1 MKEQFLDDI
10 GLEELIGYIKKYVK
24 DDQDVKPYASYSVF
38 PKTGEQNIIY
48 IDTTNNLTYYWDDT
62 SKTYKALDVQTWDNL
77 SGKPSTFPPSTHN
90 HDDRYYTETEIN
102 TKLAGK
108 ANSSHTHKKADITD
122 FPTSMPASDVKAWAK
137 ADTKPSYSKSEVGLG
152 NVDNTADKDKS
163 VKYATSA
170 GAASSVDWSGVKNKP
185 GTYPP
190 STHNHNIESLTNFN
204 ARVYDAAGTR
214 AANTVLA
221 APSDSD
227 GTARFRKLVAA
238 DLPSHTHNYAGS
250 ASAGGAANSSLS
262 LYLNPSTRQTS
273 GDYDM
278 TSSTYACKVTHSVA
292 STIMKTGRPPED
304 SSVLTFGWDTYAGWG
319 AQLAIGSQKGNHLY
333 VRGANSKQKTVD
345 NKTVNYSEW
354 DSNWRTILDSGNY
367 SSYTVTKTG
376 GGASG
381 NWGINAA
388 SASKLTTNAGSST
401 QPIYFSNGVPVSC
414 VYTLGKSVPS
424 NAVFTDTNTW
434 RPVENSLT
442 SASTSNSLSAAQGKI
457 LNELTFQKRNVIDD
471 TVDWDTLKDIGC
483 YKIQMSSWGDADTK
497 HGPNSY
503 SQSLYSFGL
512 LLVFKATDSDGEKR
526 TMQVYFPHQE
536 NAGAFNII
544 MTRMFNNSWW
554 TNWHPIG
561 SGTGWA
567 EILNKPSS
575 YPPSSHTHA
584 ISDITDLKSSLD
596 SKLSLSGG
604 TITGQI
610 KRNAGGN
617 WIADRDYAA
626 VFNTLGGGNGY
637 QPVVG
642 QKTATGSWTV
652 GNLGNNE
659 SLVFNYCTDANYKTG
674 NNTSE
679 PIYLPAQAGTIITS
693 ATIGGQSVNYANSA
707 GKLSTSRTISL
718 TGSVTGSGSFDG
730 SGNLTISTATSHTH
744 NSVADINSGAT
755 TTFAYSK
762 AGMGYGDFTW
772 LAAWN
777 GSELRAVNKSLFATT
792 GHTHSYLPLSG
803 GTMGGTAFITWA
815 DSWNWSNNN
824 KNVTFP
830 VNRGGLQW
838 NGQSDYVKLFTQ
850 ETGQDNL
857 ELVLQFGDD
866 NSNGLSIRNNVG
878 SETARITASGGFT
891 GTFYGNASTATTAAK
906 LGRDG
911 NTGVPMTFNW
921 SGKNGQ
927 PTWLW
932 GGNDGSNMY
941 IYNPSNFSVN
951 YAKSAGTS
959 SSCSG
964 NASTA
969 SKLATARNIALGGL
983 SSGSANFDG
992 SGNVTINDWGYGVT
1006 KYVTRDSASAP
1017 YYRIAYCEVKGSYID
1032 KSVIFTIDSGCNGG
1046 GFGIVKVCLRSNN
1059 TSTAGQTYCEVT
1071 WLVRQGFSA
1080 DQLLTKVNSPAGT
1093 STVQY
1098 ADLYFKATGT
1108 YNGITVKS
1116 LSSTSQRDTVERA
1129 WTFTNP
1135 GSENCRAQPNIRAY
1149 TATYTGYDAGTTQFA
1164 NKLQTARTIF
1174 GHSFDGTGDI
1184 GGKGWFYGHKTDAGG
1199 RFCNSAIE
1207 IRENDL
1213 VDNSQSDFVYAPSI
1227 GFHWSNRVAGFMALH
1242 TDGNFYF
1249 RKQNGN
1255 DRATIDANL
1264 NGNASTASYASS
1276 AGNSTKWNGYELDLA
1291 TNNTTD
1297 TWLLVANNGK
1307 IQHRL
1312 STSFATAGHT
1322 HNYAGS
1328 SSVGGAATSANK
1340 LNTNAGSATQ
1350 PIYFSNGVP
1359 VACSYALKSTVNNG
1373 TTSRLAYYSG
1383 ANTISQISNVGYYS
1397 TKNSKGSIRTVLRVW
1412 GPTYGNDKNT
1422 MMSNATGPLSWGDGG
1437 PQIQF
1442 STGESEAQDGS
1453 LIYTDH
1459 DSAGEGASFHF
1470 VTNQSEWSVHSKRF
1484 QAKSGITIGQS
1495 LPDKNYNLCV
1505 IGNSYMSSHLN
1516 MGKDAQIKFT
1526 SHGISY
1532 ISDGNSDAVSSVGGA
1547 LNNLVISSWNGISF
1561 TTSCSGQTYSGKTA
1575 VGIDCRQGI
1584 LRAARVD
1591 AGSFNGY
1598 TINASVP
1605 SGAKFTDTNTWR
1617 GIQNNLSSDSTTD
1630 SLSAAQGKRLKNL
1643 IDEKTD
1649 IHNLNYGIKF
1659 SSSSMDSNGS
1669 QNTLYPAKYENGA
1682 YSKTTGVSTYANR
1695 NDTIHIGTPANMFGD
1710 IYLAGGITSLGV
1722 YNVTTTTNLPVSVTS
1737 QGYIRRYKSGSS
1749 LMIKNHIYKIGYDE
1763 AKELLNTNV
1772 YSFRYNDDG
1781 QPANGKEHAAVN
1793 RYGFVLEDMEKTF
1806 PMAVEYDEDGLP
1818 AAWCVQIIVPTIL
1831 EIVKHQQAEISSLKA
1846 ENEEL
1851 KEKISEIDNLKKS
1864 LDELRVLITNK

>member
-122 FPTSMPASDVKAWAK
+122 FPTSMPASDVKPWAK
-137 ADTKPSYSKSEVGLG
+137 ADTKPSYSKSEIGLG

-190 STHNHNIESLTNFN
+190 SAHNHNIESLTNFD

-278 TSSTYACKVTHSVA
+278 TSSTYACKVMHSVA

-345 NKTVNYSEW
+345 NKTINYSEW
-354 DSNWRTILDSGNY
+354 DSDWRTILDSGNY

-457 LNELTFQKRNVIDD
+457 LNELTFQKRSSIDN

-483 YKIQMSSWGDADTK
+483 YKIQMSSWGDANTK
-497 HGPNSY
+497 HSPNNY

-584 ISDITDLKSSLD
+584 ISDITDLRSSLD

-659 SLVFNYCTDANYKTG
+659 SLVFNYCTDANYKAN
-674 NNTSE
+674 NNTSNVV
-679 PIYLPAQAGTIITS
+679 YLPAQAGTIITS

-777 GSELRAVNKSLFATT
+777 GSELRAVNKSLFATA

-803 GTMGGTAFITWA
+803 GTMEGTAFIGWA
-815 DSWNWSNNN
+815 DSGNWNNNN

-838 NGQSDYVKLFTQ
+838 YGQSDYVKFFAQ
-850 ETGQDNL
+850 ETAYDNL

-866 NSNGLSIRNNVG
+866 NSNGLSIRNYAGN
-878 SETARITASGGFT
+878 ETARITASGGFT
-891 GTFYGNASTATTAAK
+891 GTFYGNASTATTATNAYYLNIVANNEIRFNKPSDALSSNALHIGYKWADGTSLKMINEYRFCGGDGQYTQVTASQFNGSLNGNANTSTTAAK
-906 LGRDG
+906 LGRGG

-921 SGKNGQ
+921 SGQSGQ

-932 GGNDGSNMY
+932 GSNDGSNIY
-941 IYNPSNFSVN
+941 VYNPSNFSVN
-951 YAKSAGTS
+951 YAKSAGTA

-1059 TSTAGQTYCEVT
+1059 TSTAGQTYCDVT

-1135 GSENCRAQPNIRAY
+1135 GSESCRAQPNIRAY
-1149 TATYTGYDAGTTQFA
+1149 TATYTGCDAG
-1164 NKLQTARTIF
+1164 
-1174 GHSFDGTGDI
+1174 
-1184 GGKGWFYGHKTDAGG
+1184 
-1199 RFCNSAIE
+1199 
-1207 IRENDL
+1207 
-1213 VDNSQSDFVYAPSI
+1213 
-1227 GFHWSNRVAGFMALH
+1227 
-1242 TDGNFYF
+1242 
-1249 RKQNGN
+1249 
-1255 DRATIDANL
+1255 
-1264 NGNASTASYASS
+1264 TASYANS
-1276 AGNSTKWNGYELDLA
+1276 AGNATQWNGRTLDIGTEA
-1291 TNNTTD
+1291 GSD
-1297 TWLLVANNGK
+1297 AGWLLIDNGG
-1307 IQHRL
+1307 IVRHR
-1312 STSFATAGHT
+1312 SASYFATAGHG
-1322 HNYAGS
+1322 HNYLPLS
-1328 SSVGGAATSANK
+1328 GGTMTGNI
-1340 LNTNAGSATQ
+1340 NYT
-1350 PIYFSNGVP
+1350 
-1359 VACSYALKSTVNNG
+1359 
-1373 TTSRLAYYSG
+1373 
-1383 ANTISQISNVGYYS
+1383 
-1397 TKNSKGSIRTVLRVW
+1397 
-1412 GPTYGNDKNT
+1412 TYGNSYIGNGQQDY
-1422 MMSNATGPLSWGDGG
+1422 AGG
-1437 PQIQF
+1437 P
-1442 STGESEAQDGS
+1442 GE
-1453 LIYTDH
+1453 
-1459 DSAGEGASFHF
+1459 
-1470 VTNQSEWSVHSKRF
+1470 K
-1484 QAKSGITIGQS
+1484 
-1495 LPDKNYNLCV
+1495 
-1505 IGNSYMSSHLN
+1505 
-1516 MGKDAQIKFT
+1516 
-1526 SHGISY
+1526 
-1532 ISDGNSDAVSSVGGA
+1532 
-1547 LNNLVISSWNGISF
+1547 LNNLVIGSWWGISF

-1575 VGIDCRQGI
+1575 VGIDCREGI
-1584 LRAARVD
+1584 VKAARVN

-1617 GIQNNLSSDSTTD
+1617 GIQNNLSSDSTSD

-1649 IHNLNYGIKF
+1649 IHNLNYGIRF

-1682 YSKTTGVSTYANR
+1682 YSKSTGVSTYANR
-1695 NDTIHIGTPANMFGD
+1695 NNTIHIGTSANMFGD

-1722 YNVTTTTNLPVSVTS
+1722 YNVTTTTNIPVSVTS
-1737 QGYIRRYKSGSS
+1737 QGYLRRYKSGSS

-1806 PMAVEYDEDGLP
+1806 PMAVEYDEYGLP
-1818 AAWCVQIIVPTIL
+1818 AAWCVQIVVPTIL

>member
-108 ANSSHTHKKADITD
+108 ANSLHTHKKADITD

-190 STHNHNIESLTNFN
+190 SAHNHNIESLTNFN

-221 APSDSD
+221 APSDSN

-319 AQLAIGSQKGNHLY
+319 AQLAIGSEKGNHLY

-354 DSNWRTILDSGNY
+354 DSDWRTILDSGNY
-367 SSYTVTKTG
+367 TSYAATKSHTHDDRYYTESEINSKLSGKSDTNHTHDLSTMINTLSTASATPTDNDYYIAQYAG
-376 GGASG
+376 GG
-381 NWGINAA
+381 N
-388 SASKLTTNAGSST
+388 TTTSYYRRSHYALWT
-401 QPIYFSNGVPVSC
+401 YIK
-414 VYTLGKSVPS
+414 GKSDSVYQPKG
-424 NAVFTDTNTW
+424 NY
-434 RPVENSLT
+434 
-442 SASTSNSLSAAQGKI
+442 AA
-457 LNELTFQKRNVIDD
+457 
-471 TVDWDTLKDIGC
+471 
-483 YKIQMSSWGDADTK
+483 
-497 HGPNSY
+497 
-503 SQSLYSFGL
+503 
-512 LLVFKATDSDGEKR
+512 
-526 TMQVYFPHQE
+526 
-536 NAGAFNII
+536 
-544 MTRMFNNSWW
+544 
-554 TNWHPIG
+554 
-561 SGTGWA
+561 
-567 EILNKPSS
+567 
-575 YPPSSHTHA
+575 SSHTHT
-584 ISDITDLKSSLD
+584 ISNVTNLQSSLD

-718 TGSVTGSGSFDG
+718 TGSVTGSGNFDG

-744 NSVADINSGAT
+744 NSVTDINSGAT

-777 GSELRAVNKSLFATT
+777 GNELRAVNKSLFATA

-815 DSWNWSNNN
+815 DSGNWSNSN

-838 NGQSDYVKLFTQ
+838 NGQSDYVKLFSQ
-850 ETGQDNL
+850 ETGHDNL

-891 GTFYGNASTATTAAK
+891 GTFYGNLSGKASTAGTADVANSVAWSNVSGKPGTFTPSSHTHANIVSRGRKNPCASGTTGNNADAEVNVTGLSLTEAYNANTPTSFGNIINVIGANSGGAGQLF
-906 LGRDG
+906 LGWSGADSVTEHLYYRSHRDM
-911 NTGVPMTFNW
+911 NTG
-921 SGKNGQ
+921 G
-927 PTWLW
+927 W
-932 GGNDGSNMY
+932 GPWRTVAFTTDN
-941 IYNPSNFSVN
+941 V
-951 YAKSAGTS
+951 A
-959 SSCSG
+959 
-964 NASTA
+964 
-969 SKLATARNIALGGL
+969 
-983 SSGSANFDG
+983 SAN
-992 SGNVTINDWGYGVT
+992 T
-1006 KYVTRDSASAP
+1006 
-1017 YYRIAYCEVKGSYID
+1017 
-1032 KSVIFTIDSGCNGG
+1032 
-1046 GFGIVKVCLRSNN
+1046 L
-1059 TSTAGQTYCEVT
+1059 TS
-1071 WLVRQGFSA
+1071 
-1080 DQLLTKVNSPAGT
+1080 
-1093 STVQY
+1093 
-1098 ADLYFKATGT
+1098 
-1108 YNGITVKS
+1108 
-1116 LSSTSQRDTVERA
+1116 
-1129 WTFTNP
+1129 
-1135 GSENCRAQPNIRAY
+1135 
-1149 TATYTGYDAGTTQFA
+1149 
-1164 NKLQTARTIF
+1164 
-1174 GHSFDGTGDI
+1174 
-1184 GGKGWFYGHKTDAGG
+1184 
-1199 RFCNSAIE
+1199 
-1207 IRENDL
+1207 
-1213 VDNSQSDFVYAPSI
+1213 
-1227 GFHWSNRVAGFMALH
+1227 
-1242 TDGNFYF
+1242 
-1249 RKQNGN
+1249 
-1255 DRATIDANL
+1255 
-1264 NGNASTASYASS
+1264 
-1276 AGNSTKWNGYELDLA
+1276 
-1291 TNNTTD
+1291 
-1297 TWLLVANNGK
+1297 
-1307 IQHRL
+1307 
-1312 STSFATAGHT
+1312 
-1322 HNYAGS
+1322 
-1328 SSVGGAATSANK
+1328 
-1340 LNTNAGSATQ
+1340 NAGSATQ
-1350 PIYFSNGVP
+1350 PIYFSGGKP
-1359 VACSYALKSTVNNG
+1359 VACSYSL
-1373 TTSRLAYYSG
+1373 
-1383 ANTISQISNVGYYS
+1383 
-1397 TKNSKGSIRTVLRVW
+1397 SK
-1412 GPTYGNDKNT
+1412 
-1422 MMSNATGPLSWGDGG
+1422 
-1437 PQIQF
+1437 
-1442 STGESEAQDGS
+1442 
-1453 LIYTDH
+1453 
-1459 DSAGEGASFHF
+1459 
-1470 VTNQSEWSVHSKRF
+1470 
-1484 QAKSGITIGQS
+1484 
-1495 LPDKNYNLCV
+1495 
-1505 IGNSYMSSHLN
+1505 
-1516 MGKDAQIKFT
+1516 
-1526 SHGISY
+1526 
-1532 ISDGNSDAVSSVGGA
+1532 
-1547 LNNLVISSWNGISF
+1547 
-1561 TTSCSGQTYSGKTA
+1561 
-1575 VGIDCRQGI
+1575 
-1584 LRAARVD
+1584 
-1591 AGSFNGY
+1591 
-1598 TINASVP
+1598 SVP
-1605 SGAKFTDTNTWR
+1605 SNAVFTDTNTWR
-1617 GIQNNLSSDSTTD
+1617 GIQDNLSSNSTTD

-1682 YSKTTGVSTYANR
+1682 YSKTTGVSTYAKCNS
-1695 NDTIHIGTPANMFGD
+1695 TVHIGTSANMFGD

-1722 YNVTTTTNLPVSVTS
+1722 YHLTTTTNLPVSVTS
-1737 QGYIRRYKSGSS
+1737 QGYVRRYKSGSS

-1781 QPANGKEHAAVN
+1781 QPANGKEHAAID

-1806 PMAVEYDEDGLP
+1806 PMAVEYDENGLP

-1831 EIVKHQQAEISSLKA
+1831 EIVKHQQSEISSLKA

>member
-190 STHNHNIESLTNFN
+190 SAHNHNIESLTNFN

-273 GDYDM
+273 GDYDL
-278 TSSTYACKVTHSVA
+278 TSPTYAYKVTHSIA
-292 STIMKTGRPPED
+292 SSIMKTGKPPEE
-304 SSVLTFGWDTYAGWG
+304 SHILTFGWDSFTGWG
-319 AQLAIGSQKGNHLY
+319 AQLAIGSEKGNHLY
-333 VRGANSKQKTVD
+333 VRGANSKQKTVN

-354 DSNWRTILDSGNY
+354 DSDWRTILDSGNY
-367 SSYTVTKTG
+367 SNYTVTKTG

-414 VYTLGKSVPS
+414 AYTLGKSVPS

-434 RPVENSLT
+434 RGCQNNLT
-442 SASTSNSLSAAQGKI
+442 STATDQSLSAAQGKW
-457 LNELTFQKRNVIDD
+457 LNENKLNAINANGYWGMATPSGNSG
-471 TVDWDTLKDIGC
+471 DWI
-483 YKIQMSSWGDADTK
+483 
-497 HGPNSY
+497 
-503 SQSLYSFGL
+503 
-512 LLVFKATDSDGEKR
+512 R
-526 TMQVYFPHQE
+526 TTS
-536 NAGAFNII
+536 AGII
-544 MTRMFNNSWW
+544 PYQPGGMN
-554 TNWHPIG
+554 
-561 SGTGWA
+561 
-567 EILNKPSS
+567 
-575 YPPSSHTHA
+575 SSH
-584 ISDITDLKSSLD
+584 
-596 SKLSLSGG
+596 
-604 TITGQI
+604 
-610 KRNAGGN
+610 
-617 WIADRDYAA
+617 
-626 VFNTLGGGNGY
+626 
-637 QPVVG
+637 
-642 QKTATGSWTV
+642 
-652 GNLGNNE
+652 
-659 SLVFNYCTDANYKTG
+659 C
-674 NNTSE
+674 
-679 PIYLPAQAGTIITS
+679 
-693 ATIGGQSVNYANSA
+693 
-707 GKLSTSRTISL
+707 
-718 TGSVTGSGSFDG
+718 
-730 SGNLTISTATSHTH
+730 
-744 NSVADINSGAT
+744 
-755 TTFAYSK
+755 
-762 AGMGYGDFTW
+762 
-772 LAAWN
+772 
-777 GSELRAVNKSLFATT
+777 
-792 GHTHSYLPLSG
+792 
-803 GTMGGTAFITWA
+803 
-815 DSWNWSNNN
+815 
-824 KNVTFP
+824 
-830 VNRGGLQW
+830 GL
-838 NGQSDYVKLFTQ
+838 
-850 ETGQDNL
+850 
-857 ELVLQFGDD
+857 
-866 NSNGLSIRNNVG
+866 
-878 SETARITASGGFT
+878 
-891 GTFYGNASTATTAAK
+891 
-906 LGRDG
+906 
-911 NTGVPMTFNW
+911 
-921 SGKNGQ
+921 
-927 PTWLW
+927 
-932 GGNDGSNMY
+932 
-941 IYNPSNFSVN
+941 
-951 YAKSAGTS
+951 GTS
-959 SSCSG
+959 SWYFNYAYITTVYGNLSG

-992 SGNVTINDWGYGVT
+992 SGNVTINNWGYGVT

-1017 YYRIAYCEVKGSYID
+1017 YYRIAYCEVKGSWID
-1032 KSVIFTIDSGCNGG
+1032 KSIIFTIDSGYNGG
-1046 GFGIVKVCLRSNN
+1046 GFGIVKACLRSDN
-1059 TSTAGQTYCEVT
+1059 TTTANQTYCEVI

-1080 DQLLTKVNSPAGT
+1080 DQLLIKVNSPAGT

-1135 GSENCRAQPNIRAY
+1135 GSESCRAQPNIRTY
-1149 TATYTGYDAGTTQFA
+1149 TATYTGCDAG
-1164 NKLQTARTIF
+1164 
-1174 GHSFDGTGDI
+1174 
-1184 GGKGWFYGHKTDAGG
+1184 
-1199 RFCNSAIE
+1199 
-1207 IRENDL
+1207 
-1213 VDNSQSDFVYAPSI
+1213 
-1227 GFHWSNRVAGFMALH
+1227 
-1242 TDGNFYF
+1242 
-1249 RKQNGN
+1249 
-1255 DRATIDANL
+1255 
-1264 NGNASTASYASS
+1264 TASYANS
-1276 AGNSTKWNGYELDLA
+1276 AGNATQWNGRTLDIGTEA
-1291 TNNTTD
+1291 GSD
-1297 TWLLVANNGK
+1297 AGWLLIDNGG
-1307 IQHRL
+1307 IVRHR
-1312 STSFATAGHT
+1312 SASYFATAGHT
-1322 HNYAGS
+1322 HNY
-1328 SSVGGAATSANK
+1328 
-1340 LNTNAGSATQ
+1340 L
-1350 PIYFSNGVP
+1350 
-1359 VACSYALKSTVNNG
+1359 
-1373 TTSRLAYYSG
+1373 
-1383 ANTISQISNVGYYS
+1383 
-1397 TKNSKGSIRTVLRVW
+1397 
-1412 GPTYGNDKNT
+1412 
-1422 MMSNATGPLSWGDGG
+1422 PLSGG
-1437 PQIQF
+1437 TM
-1442 STGESEAQDGS
+1442 TGN
-1453 LIYTDH
+1453 INYT
-1459 DSAGEGASFHF
+1459 
-1470 VTNQSEWSVHSKRF
+1470 T
-1484 QAKSGITIGQS
+1484 
-1495 LPDKNYNLCV
+1495 C
-1505 IGNSYMSSHLN
+1505 GNSYIGN
-1516 MGKDAQIKFT
+1516 GQQDNAEGPGGK
-1526 SHGISY
+1526 
-1532 ISDGNSDAVSSVGGA
+1532 
-1547 LNNLVISSWNGISF
+1547 LNNLVIGSWWGVSF
-1561 TTSCSGQTYSGKTA
+1561 TTPCSGQTYSGKTA
-1575 VGIDCRQGI
+1575 VGIDCREGI
-1584 LRAARVD
+1584 VKAARVN

-1617 GIQNNLSSDSTTD
+1617 GIQNNLSSDSTSD

-1695 NDTIHIGTPANMFGD
+1695 NNTIHIGTPANMFGD
-1710 IYLAGGITSLGV
+1710 ICLAGGITSLGV

-1772 YSFRYNDDG
+1772 YSFWYNDDG

>member
-137 ADTKPSYSKSEVGLG
+137 ADTKPVYTKSEVGLG

-185 GTYPP
+185 STYPP
-190 STHNHNIESLTNFN
+190 SAHNHNIESLTNFN

-354 DSNWRTILDSGNY
+354 DSDWRTILDSGNY

-414 VYTLGKSVPS
+414 AYTLGKSVPS

-434 RPVENSLT
+434 RGCQNNLT
-442 SASTSNSLSAAQGKI
+442 STATDQSLSAAQGKW
-457 LNELTFQKRNVIDD
+457 LNENKLNAINTNGYWGMA
-471 TVDWDTLKDIGC
+471 TPSGNSGDWI
-483 YKIQMSSWGDADTK
+483 
-497 HGPNSY
+497 
-503 SQSLYSFGL
+503 
-512 LLVFKATDSDGEKR
+512 R
-526 TMQVYFPHQE
+526 TTS
-536 NAGAFNII
+536 AGII
-544 MTRMFNNSWW
+544 PYQPGGIN
-554 TNWHPIG
+554 
-561 SGTGWA
+561 
-567 EILNKPSS
+567 
-575 YPPSSHTHA
+575 SSH
-584 ISDITDLKSSLD
+584 
-596 SKLSLSGG
+596 
-604 TITGQI
+604 
-610 KRNAGGN
+610 
-617 WIADRDYAA
+617 
-626 VFNTLGGGNGY
+626 
-637 QPVVG
+637 
-642 QKTATGSWTV
+642 
-652 GNLGNNE
+652 
-659 SLVFNYCTDANYKTG
+659 C
-674 NNTSE
+674 
-679 PIYLPAQAGTIITS
+679 
-693 ATIGGQSVNYANSA
+693 
-707 GKLSTSRTISL
+707 
-718 TGSVTGSGSFDG
+718 
-730 SGNLTISTATSHTH
+730 
-744 NSVADINSGAT
+744 
-755 TTFAYSK
+755 
-762 AGMGYGDFTW
+762 
-772 LAAWN
+772 
-777 GSELRAVNKSLFATT
+777 
-792 GHTHSYLPLSG
+792 
-803 GTMGGTAFITWA
+803 
-815 DSWNWSNNN
+815 
-824 KNVTFP
+824 
-830 VNRGGLQW
+830 GL
-838 NGQSDYVKLFTQ
+838 
-850 ETGQDNL
+850 
-857 ELVLQFGDD
+857 
-866 NSNGLSIRNNVG
+866 
-878 SETARITASGGFT
+878 
-891 GTFYGNASTATTAAK
+891 
-906 LGRDG
+906 
-911 NTGVPMTFNW
+911 
-921 SGKNGQ
+921 
-927 PTWLW
+927 
-932 GGNDGSNMY
+932 
-941 IYNPSNFSVN
+941 
-951 YAKSAGTS
+951 GTS
-959 SSCSG
+959 SWYFNYAYITTVYGNLSG

-1046 GFGIVKVCLRSNN
+1046 GFGIVKVCLRANN
-1059 TSTAGQTYCEVT
+1059 TTTAGQTYCEVS

-1080 DQLLTKVNSPAGT
+1080 DQLLVKVNSPAGT

-1135 GSENCRAQPNIRAY
+1135 GSESCRAQPNIRAY
-1149 TATYTGYDAGTTQFA
+1149 TATYTGCDAG
-1164 NKLQTARTIF
+1164 
-1174 GHSFDGTGDI
+1174 
-1184 GGKGWFYGHKTDAGG
+1184 
-1199 RFCNSAIE
+1199 
-1207 IRENDL
+1207 
-1213 VDNSQSDFVYAPSI
+1213 
-1227 GFHWSNRVAGFMALH
+1227 
-1242 TDGNFYF
+1242 
-1249 RKQNGN
+1249 
-1255 DRATIDANL
+1255 
-1264 NGNASTASYASS
+1264 TASYANS
-1276 AGNSTKWNGYELDLA
+1276 AGNATQWNGRTLDIGTEA
-1291 TNNTTD
+1291 GSD
-1297 TWLLVANNGK
+1297 AGWLLIDNGG
-1307 IQHRL
+1307 IVRHR
-1312 STSFATAGHT
+1312 SASYFATAGHT
-1322 HNYAGS
+1322 HNY
-1328 SSVGGAATSANK
+1328 
-1340 LNTNAGSATQ
+1340 L
-1350 PIYFSNGVP
+1350 
-1359 VACSYALKSTVNNG
+1359 
-1373 TTSRLAYYSG
+1373 
-1383 ANTISQISNVGYYS
+1383 
-1397 TKNSKGSIRTVLRVW
+1397 
-1412 GPTYGNDKNT
+1412 
-1422 MMSNATGPLSWGDGG
+1422 PLSGG
-1437 PQIQF
+1437 TM
-1442 STGESEAQDGS
+1442 TGN
-1453 LIYTDH
+1453 INYT
-1459 DSAGEGASFHF
+1459 
-1470 VTNQSEWSVHSKRF
+1470 T
-1484 QAKSGITIGQS
+1484 
-1495 LPDKNYNLCV
+1495 C
-1505 IGNSYMSSHLN
+1505 GNSYIGN
-1516 MGKDAQIKFT
+1516 GQQDNAEGPGGK
-1526 SHGISY
+1526 
-1532 ISDGNSDAVSSVGGA
+1532 
-1547 LNNLVISSWNGISF
+1547 LNNLVIGSWWGVSF
-1561 TTSCSGQTYSGKTA
+1561 TTPCSGQTYSGKTA
-1575 VGIDCRQGI
+1575 VGIDCREGI
-1584 LRAARVD
+1584 IKAARVN

-1682 YSKTTGVSTYANR
+1682 YSKTTGVSTYAKCNS
-1695 NDTIHIGTPANMFGD
+1695 TVHIGTAANMFGD
-1710 IYLAGGITSLGV
+1710 IYLAGGITALGV
-1722 YNVTTTTNLPVSVTS
+1722 YHLTTTTNLPVSVTS
-1737 QGYIRRYKSGSS
+1737 QGYVRRYKSGSS

-1806 PMAVEYDEDGLP
+1806 PMAVEYDENGLP

>member
-10 GLEELIGYIKKYVK
+10 GLEELIGYIKQYVK

-90 HDDRYYTETEIN
+90 HDDLYYTETEIN

-108 ANSSHTHKKADITD
+108 ANSSHTHKKTDITD

-137 ADTKPSYSKSEVGLG
+137 ADTKPVYTKSEVGLG

-190 STHNHNIESLTNFN
+190 SAHNHNIESLTNFD

-221 APSDSD
+221 APSGSD
-227 GTARFRKLVAA
+227 GTARFRQLVAA

-250 ASAGGAANSSLS
+250 ASAGGAADSSLS
-262 LYLNPSTRQTS
+262 LFVNPSTRQTS
-273 GDYDM
+273 GDYDL
-278 TSSTYACKVTHSVA
+278 TSPTYAYKVTHSIA
-292 STIMKTGRPPED
+292 SSIMKTGKPPED
-304 SSVLTFGWDTYAGWG
+304 SHVLTFGWDSFTGWG
-319 AQLAIGSQKGNHLY
+319 AQLAIGSEKGNHLY

-354 DSNWRTILDSGNY
+354 DSDWRTILDSGNY
-367 SSYTVTKTG
+367 TSYAATK
-376 GGASG
+376 
-381 NWGINAA
+381 
-388 SASKLTTNAGSST
+388 
-401 QPIYFSNGVPVSC
+401 
-414 VYTLGKSVPS
+414 
-424 NAVFTDTNTW
+424 
-434 RPVENSLT
+434 
-442 SASTSNSLSAAQGKI
+442 
-457 LNELTFQKRNVIDD
+457 
-471 TVDWDTLKDIGC
+471 
-483 YKIQMSSWGDADTK
+483 
-497 HGPNSY
+497 
-503 SQSLYSFGL
+503 
-512 LLVFKATDSDGEKR
+512 
-526 TMQVYFPHQE
+526 
-536 NAGAFNII
+536 
-544 MTRMFNNSWW
+544 
-554 TNWHPIG
+554 
-561 SGTGWA
+561 
-567 EILNKPSS
+567 
-575 YPPSSHTHA
+575 SHTHDDRYYTESEIDTKLKGKSDTNHGHNLNTMINGLDLGTA
-584 ISDITDLKSSLD
+584 TPTDADYYIAQWVNGGTTHTTFVRRSHSALWNYIKSKSDSVYQPKGSYAAASHTHSISDITNLKSSLD

-617 WIADRDYAA
+617 WVADRDHAA

-744 NSVADINSGAT
+744 NSVTDINSGAT

-777 GSELRAVNKSLFATT
+777 GNELRAVNKSLFATA

-803 GTMGGTAFITWA
+803 GTMGGTAFIEWA
-815 DSWNWSNNN
+815 DSGNWNNSN

-838 NGQSDYVKLFTQ
+838 NGQSDYVKLFAQ
-850 ETGQDNL
+850 ETASDNL

-866 NSNGLSIRNNVG
+866 DSNGLSIRNAVG
-878 SETARITASGGFT
+878 EQTARITASGGFT
-891 GTFYGNASTATTAAK
+891 GTFYGNANTSTTAAK
-906 LGRDG
+906 LGRGG

-921 SGKNGQ
+921 SGQNGQ
-927 PTWLW
+927 PSWLW

-941 IYNPSNFSVN
+941 VYNPSNFSVN
-951 YAKSAGTS
+951 YAKSAATS

-1032 KSVIFTIDSGCNGG
+1032 KSIIFTIDSGCNDG

-1059 TSTAGQTYCEVT
+1059 TTTAGQTYCEVS
-1071 WLVRQGFSA
+1071 WLIRQGFSA
-1080 DQLLTKVNSPAGT
+1080 DQLLVKVNSPAGT

-1098 ADLYFKATGT
+1098 ADFYFKATGT

-1135 GSENCRAQPNIRAY
+1135 GSESCRAQPNIRTY
-1149 TATYTGYDAGTTQFA
+1149 TATYTGCDAG
-1164 NKLQTARTIF
+1164 
-1174 GHSFDGTGDI
+1174 
-1184 GGKGWFYGHKTDAGG
+1184 
-1199 RFCNSAIE
+1199 
-1207 IRENDL
+1207 
-1213 VDNSQSDFVYAPSI
+1213 
-1227 GFHWSNRVAGFMALH
+1227 
-1242 TDGNFYF
+1242 
-1249 RKQNGN
+1249 
-1255 DRATIDANL
+1255 
-1264 NGNASTASYASS
+1264 TASYASS
-1276 AGNSTKWNGYELDLA
+1276 AGS
-1291 TNNTTD
+1291 
-1297 TWLLVANNGK
+1297 VAWGNVSGRPSSMPASDVYAWAKASSKPSYSWGEITGK
-1307 IQHRL
+1307 P
-1312 STSFATAGHT
+1312 SSFTPSSHT
-1322 HNYAGS
+1322 HNY
-1328 SSVGGAATSANK
+1328 
-1340 LNTNAGSATQ
+1340 L
-1350 PIYFSNGVP
+1350 
-1359 VACSYALKSTVNNG
+1359 
-1373 TTSRLAYYSG
+1373 
-1383 ANTISQISNVGYYS
+1383 
-1397 TKNSKGSIRTVLRVW
+1397 
-1412 GPTYGNDKNT
+1412 
-1422 MMSNATGPLSWGDGG
+1422 PLSGG
-1437 PQIQF
+1437 TM
-1442 STGESEAQDGS
+1442 TGN
-1453 LIYTDH
+1453 INYT
-1459 DSAGEGASFHF
+1459 A
-1470 VTNQSEWSVHSKRF
+1470 R
-1484 QAKSGITIGQS
+1484 
-1495 LPDKNYNLCV
+1495 
-1505 IGNSYMSSHLN
+1505 GNSYIGSGEQDN
-1516 MGKDAQIKFT
+1516 AEGPGGK
-1526 SHGISY
+1526 
-1532 ISDGNSDAVSSVGGA
+1532 
-1547 LNNLVISSWNGISF
+1547 LNNLVISSWWGVSF
-1561 TTSCSGQTYSGKTA
+1561 TTSCAGQTYSNKTA
-1575 VGIDCRQGI
+1575 IGIDCRNGI
-1584 LRAARVD
+1584 LKAARVD
-1591 AGSFNGY
+1591 ASSFNGY

-1630 SLSAAQGKRLKNL
+1630 SLSAAQGKRLKGLVDGKAPMNA
-1643 IDEKTD
+1643 
-1649 IHNLNYGIKF
+1649 IHNLNYGIAIPT
-1659 SSSSMDSNGS
+1659 SDMNSNGA
-1669 QNTLYPAKYENGA
+1669 QNTIYPAKYENGA
-1682 YSKTTGVSTYANR
+1682 YSKTTGVNTYANR
-1695 NDTIHIGTPANMFGD
+1695 NNTVSIGTSANMFGD

-1722 YNVTTTTNLPVSVTS
+1722 YNLTTTTNLPVSVTS
-1737 QGYIRRYKSGSS
+1737 QGYLRRYKSGSS

-1781 QPANGKEHAAVN
+1781 QPANGKEHAAID

-1831 EIVKHQQAEISSLKA
+1831 EIVKHQQTEISTLKA

-1851 KEKISEIDNLKKS
+1851 KEKISEIDNLKKN
-1864 LDELRVLITNK
+1864 LD

>member
-1 MKEQFLDDI
+1 MKKQFLDDI
-10 GLEELIGYIKKYVK
+10 GLEELIGYIKQYVK

-102 TKLAGK
+102 SKLAGK
-108 ANSSHTHKKADITD
+108 ANSSHTHKKTDITD

-137 ADTKPSYSKSEVGLG
+137 ADTKPTYTKSEVGLG

-170 GAASSVDWSGVKNKP
+170 GAASSVDWSGVQNKP

-190 STHNHNIESLTNFN
+190 SVHNHNIENLTNFN
-204 ARVYDAAGTR
+204 SRVYDAAGTR

-221 APSDSD
+221 APSGSN
-227 GTARFRKLVAA
+227 GRASFRKLVAA

-250 ASAGGAANSSLS
+250 ASAGGAADSSLS
-262 LYLNPSTRQTS
+262 LFINPSTRQTS
-273 GDYDM
+273 GDYDL
-278 TSSTYACKVTHSVA
+278 TSPTYAYKVTHSIA
-292 STIMKTGRPPED
+292 SSIMKTGKPPED
-304 SSVLTFGWDTYAGWG
+304 SHILTFGWDSFAGWG
-319 AQLAIGSQKGNHLY
+319 AQLAIGSEKGNHLY
-333 VRGANSKQKTVD
+333 IRGANSKQKTVD
-345 NKTVNYSEW
+345 SKTVNYSEW
-354 DSNWRTILDSGNY
+354 DSDWRTILDSGNY

-414 VYTLGKSVPS
+414 AYTLGKSVPS

-442 SASTSNSLSAAQGKI
+442 SVSTSNSLSAAQGKI
-457 LNELTFQKRNVIDD
+457 LNDITFQKRNVIDD

-483 YKIQMSSWGDADTK
+483 YKIQMSSWGDINTK

-575 YPPSSHTHA
+575 YPPASHTHS
-584 ISDITDLKSSLD
+584 ISDITNLKSSLD

-617 WIADRDYAA
+617 WVADRDHAA

-744 NSVADINSGAT
+744 NSVTDINSGAT

-777 GSELRAVNKSLFATT
+777 GNELRAVNKSLFATA

-803 GTMGGTAFITWA
+803 GTMGGTAFIEWA
-815 DSWNWSNNN
+815 DSGNWNNSN

-838 NGQSDYVKLFTQ
+838 NGQSDYVKLFAQ
-850 ETGQDNL
+850 ETASDNL

-866 NSNGLSIRNNVG
+866 DSNGLSIRNAVG
-878 SETARITASGGFT
+878 EQTARITASGGFT
-891 GTFYGNASTATTAAK
+891 GTFYGNANTSTTAAK
-906 LGRDG
+906 LGRGG

-921 SGKNGQ
+921 SGQNGQ
-927 PTWLW
+927 PSWLW

-941 IYNPSNFSVN
+941 VYNPSNFSVN
-951 YAKSAGTS
+951 YAKSAATS

-1032 KSVIFTIDSGCNGG
+1032 KSIIFTIDSGCNDG

-1059 TSTAGQTYCEVT
+1059 TTTAGQTYCEVS
-1071 WLVRQGFSA
+1071 WLIRQGFSA
-1080 DQLLTKVNSPAGT
+1080 DQLLVKVNSPAGT

-1135 GSENCRAQPNIRAY
+1135 GSESCRAQPNIRTY
-1149 TATYTGYDAGTTQFA
+1149 TATYTGCDAG
-1164 NKLQTARTIF
+1164 
-1174 GHSFDGTGDI
+1174 
-1184 GGKGWFYGHKTDAGG
+1184 
-1199 RFCNSAIE
+1199 
-1207 IRENDL
+1207 
-1213 VDNSQSDFVYAPSI
+1213 
-1227 GFHWSNRVAGFMALH
+1227 
-1242 TDGNFYF
+1242 
-1249 RKQNGN
+1249 
-1255 DRATIDANL
+1255 
-1264 NGNASTASYASS
+1264 TASYASS
-1276 AGNSTKWNGYELDLA
+1276 AGS
-1291 TNNTTD
+1291 
-1297 TWLLVANNGK
+1297 VAWGNVSGRPSSMPASDVYAWAKASSKPSYSWGEITGK
-1307 IQHRL
+1307 P
-1312 STSFATAGHT
+1312 SSFTPSSHT
-1322 HNYAGS
+1322 HNY
-1328 SSVGGAATSANK
+1328 
-1340 LNTNAGSATQ
+1340 L
-1350 PIYFSNGVP
+1350 
-1359 VACSYALKSTVNNG
+1359 
-1373 TTSRLAYYSG
+1373 
-1383 ANTISQISNVGYYS
+1383 
-1397 TKNSKGSIRTVLRVW
+1397 
-1412 GPTYGNDKNT
+1412 
-1422 MMSNATGPLSWGDGG
+1422 PLSGG
-1437 PQIQF
+1437 TM
-1442 STGESEAQDGS
+1442 TGN
-1453 LIYTDH
+1453 INYT
-1459 DSAGEGASFHF
+1459 A
-1470 VTNQSEWSVHSKRF
+1470 R
-1484 QAKSGITIGQS
+1484 
-1495 LPDKNYNLCV
+1495 
-1505 IGNSYMSSHLN
+1505 GNSYIGSGEQDN
-1516 MGKDAQIKFT
+1516 AEGPGGK
-1526 SHGISY
+1526 
-1532 ISDGNSDAVSSVGGA
+1532 
-1547 LNNLVISSWNGISF
+1547 LNNLVISSWWGVSF
-1561 TTSCSGQTYSGKTA
+1561 TTSCAGQTYSNKTA
-1575 VGIDCRQGI
+1575 IGIDCRNGI
-1584 LRAARVD
+1584 LKAARVD
-1591 AGSFNGY
+1591 ASSFNGY

-1630 SLSAAQGKRLKNL
+1630 SLSAAQGKRLKGLVDGKAPMNA
-1643 IDEKTD
+1643 
-1649 IHNLNYGIKF
+1649 IHNLNYGIAIPT
-1659 SSSSMDSNGS
+1659 SDMNSNGA
-1669 QNTLYPAKYENGA
+1669 QNTIYPAKYENGA
-1682 YSKTTGVSTYANR
+1682 YSKTTGVNTYANR
-1695 NDTIHIGTPANMFGD
+1695 NNTVSIGTSANMFGD
-1710 IYLAGGITSLGV
+1710 IYLAGGISSLGV
-1722 YNVTTTTNLPVSVTS
+1722 YNLTTTTNLPVSVTS
-1737 QGYIRRYKSGSS
+1737 QGYLRRYKSGSS

-1781 QPANGKEHAAVN
+1781 QPANGKEHAAID

-1831 EIVKHQQAEISSLKA
+1831 EIVKHQQTEISTLKA

-1851 KEKISEIDNLKKS
+1851 KEKISEIDNLKKN
-1864 LDELRVLITNK
+1864 LD

>member
-163 VKYATSA
+163 V
-170 GAASSVDWSGVKNKP
+170 
-185 GTYPP
+185 
-190 STHNHNIESLTNFN
+190 
-204 ARVYDAAGTR
+204 
-214 AANTVLA
+214 
-221 APSDSD
+221 
-227 GTARFRKLVAA
+227 
-238 DLPSHTHNYAGS
+238 
-250 ASAGGAANSSLS
+250 
-262 LYLNPSTRQTS
+262 
-273 GDYDM
+273 
-278 TSSTYACKVTHSVA
+278 
-292 STIMKTGRPPED
+292 
-304 SSVLTFGWDTYAGWG
+304 
-319 AQLAIGSQKGNHLY
+319 
-333 VRGANSKQKTVD
+333 
-345 NKTVNYSEW
+345 
-354 DSNWRTILDSGNY
+354 
-367 SSYTVTKTG
+367 
-376 GGASG
+376 
-381 NWGINAA
+381 
-388 SASKLTTNAGSST
+388 
-401 QPIYFSNGVPVSC
+401 
-414 VYTLGKSVPS
+414 
-424 NAVFTDTNTW
+424 
-434 RPVENSLT
+434 
-442 SASTSNSLSAAQGKI
+442 
-457 LNELTFQKRNVIDD
+457 
-471 TVDWDTLKDIGC
+471 
-483 YKIQMSSWGDADTK
+483 
-497 HGPNSY
+497 
-503 SQSLYSFGL
+503 
-512 LLVFKATDSDGEKR
+512 
-526 TMQVYFPHQE
+526 
-536 NAGAFNII
+536 
-544 MTRMFNNSWW
+544 
-554 TNWHPIG
+554 
-561 SGTGWA
+561 
-567 EILNKPSS
+567 
-575 YPPSSHTHA
+575 
-584 ISDITDLKSSLD
+584 
-596 SKLSLSGG
+596 
-604 TITGQI
+604 
-610 KRNAGGN
+610 
-617 WIADRDYAA
+617 
-626 VFNTLGGGNGY
+626 
-637 QPVVG
+637 
-642 QKTATGSWTV
+642 
-652 GNLGNNE
+652 
-659 SLVFNYCTDANYKTG
+659 
-674 NNTSE
+674 
-679 PIYLPAQAGTIITS
+679 
-693 ATIGGQSVNYANSA
+693 NYANSA

-718 TGSVTGSGSFDG
+718 TGSVTGSGNFDG

-744 NSVADINSGAT
+744 NSVTDINSGAT

-777 GSELRAVNKSLFATT
+777 GNELRAVNKSLFATA

-803 GTMGGTAFITWA
+803 GTMGGTAFIEWA
-815 DSWNWSNNN
+815 DSGNWNNSN

-838 NGQSDYVKLFTQ
+838 NGQSDYVKLFSQ
-850 ETGQDNL
+850 ETGNDNL

-866 NSNGLSIRNNVG
+866 NSNGLSIRNYAGN
-878 SETARITASGGFT
+878 ETARITASGGFT

-941 IYNPSNFSVN
+941 VYNPSNFSVN

-1006 KYVTRDSASAP
+1006 KYVTRDSASAS

-1059 TSTAGQTYCEVT
+1059 TTTAGQTYCEVS

-1080 DQLLTKVNSPAGT
+1080 DQLLVKVNSPAGT

-1276 AGNSTKWNGYELDLA
+1276 AGNA
-1291 TNNTTD
+1291 TNANNVAKNVTFNDSNVGRFSYYDADISNKTNNA
-1297 TWLLVANNGK
+1297 TWSAPGNGGWHQIYHNDLSVANYWTELAFPVNDVNGLAWRQRRSGNYYGWYRILDSNNYK
-1307 IQHRL
+1307 TYCTPANIGAAA
-1312 STSFATAGHT
+1312 SSHT

-1328 SSVGGAATSANK
+1328 SSAGGSANWANGASYANYAIKTQRNPTEDKTTDGLFMFQYDSNTTFNPDNGWWSLIRTQHPGYSNGYWQEIALSFHDDRLMFRRNVNGSKTAWKQVAWTDHTHNYAGSGSAGGSANSAVK
-1340 LNTNAGSATQ
+1340 LDSSAGSATQ
-1350 PIYFSNGVP
+1350 PIYFSGGKP
-1359 VACSYALKSTVNNG
+1359 AACS
-1373 TTSRLAYYSG
+1373 
-1383 ANTISQISNVGYYS
+1383 
-1397 TKNSKGSIRTVLRVW
+1397 
-1412 GPTYGNDKNT
+1412 
-1422 MMSNATGPLSWGDGG
+1422 
-1437 PQIQF
+1437 
-1442 STGESEAQDGS
+1442 
-1453 LIYTDH
+1453 
-1459 DSAGEGASFHF
+1459 
-1470 VTNQSEWSVHSKRF
+1470 
-1484 QAKSGITIGQS
+1484 
-1495 LPDKNYNLCV
+1495 
-1505 IGNSYMSSHLN
+1505 
-1516 MGKDAQIKFT
+1516 
-1526 SHGISY
+1526 
-1532 ISDGNSDAVSSVGGA
+1532 
-1547 LNNLVISSWNGISF
+1547 
-1561 TTSCSGQTYSGKTA
+1561 
-1575 VGIDCRQGI
+1575 
-1584 LRAARVD
+1584 
-1591 AGSFNGY
+1591 Y

-1617 GIQNNLSSDSTTD
+1617 GIQNNLSSNSTTD
-1630 SLSAAQGKRLKNL
+1630 SLSAAQGKRLKEL

-1649 IHNLNYGIKF
+1649 IHNLNYGIRF

-1682 YSKTTGVSTYANR
+1682 YSKSTGVSTYANR
-1695 NDTIHIGTPANMFGD
+1695 NNTIHIGTSANMFGD
-1710 IYLAGGITSLGV
+1710 ICLAGGITSLGV
-1722 YNVTTTTNLPVSVTS
+1722 YNVTTTTNIPVSVTS
-1737 QGYIRRYKSGSS
+1737 QGYLRRYKSGSS

-1806 PMAVEYDEDGLP
+1806 PMAVEYDEYGLP
-1818 AAWCVQIIVPTIL
+1818 AAWCVQIVVPTIL

>member
-137 ADTKPSYSKSEVGLG
+137 ADTKPVYTKSEVGLG

-185 GTYPP
+185 STYPP
-190 STHNHNIESLTNFN
+190 SAHNHNIESLTNFN

-278 TSSTYACKVTHSVA
+278 TSSTYAYKVTHSIA
-292 STIMKTGRPPED
+292 SSIMKTGKPPEE
-304 SSVLTFGWDTYAGWG
+304 SNILTFGWDSFTGWG
-319 AQLAIGSQKGNHLY
+319 AQLAIGSEKGNHLY
-333 VRGANSKQKTVD
+333 IRGANSKQKTVD

-354 DSNWRTILDSGNY
+354 DSDWRTILDSGNY

-388 SASKLTTNAGSST
+388 SASKLTTNAGSAT
-401 QPIYFSNGVPVSC
+401 QPIYFSGGKPVACS
-414 VYTLGKSVPS
+414 YSLSKSVPS

-434 RPVENSLT
+434 RGCQNNLT
-442 SASTSNSLSAAQGKI
+442 STATDQSLSAAQGKW
-457 LNELTFQKRNVIDD
+457 LNENKLNAINANGYWGMATPSGNSG
-471 TVDWDTLKDIGC
+471 DWI
-483 YKIQMSSWGDADTK
+483 
-497 HGPNSY
+497 
-503 SQSLYSFGL
+503 
-512 LLVFKATDSDGEKR
+512 R
-526 TMQVYFPHQE
+526 TTS
-536 NAGAFNII
+536 AGII
-544 MTRMFNNSWW
+544 PYQPGGIN
-554 TNWHPIG
+554 
-561 SGTGWA
+561 
-567 EILNKPSS
+567 
-575 YPPSSHTHA
+575 SSH
-584 ISDITDLKSSLD
+584 
-596 SKLSLSGG
+596 
-604 TITGQI
+604 
-610 KRNAGGN
+610 
-617 WIADRDYAA
+617 
-626 VFNTLGGGNGY
+626 
-637 QPVVG
+637 
-642 QKTATGSWTV
+642 
-652 GNLGNNE
+652 
-659 SLVFNYCTDANYKTG
+659 C
-674 NNTSE
+674 
-679 PIYLPAQAGTIITS
+679 
-693 ATIGGQSVNYANSA
+693 
-707 GKLSTSRTISL
+707 
-718 TGSVTGSGSFDG
+718 
-730 SGNLTISTATSHTH
+730 
-744 NSVADINSGAT
+744 
-755 TTFAYSK
+755 
-762 AGMGYGDFTW
+762 
-772 LAAWN
+772 
-777 GSELRAVNKSLFATT
+777 
-792 GHTHSYLPLSG
+792 
-803 GTMGGTAFITWA
+803 
-815 DSWNWSNNN
+815 
-824 KNVTFP
+824 
-830 VNRGGLQW
+830 GL
-838 NGQSDYVKLFTQ
+838 
-850 ETGQDNL
+850 
-857 ELVLQFGDD
+857 
-866 NSNGLSIRNNVG
+866 
-878 SETARITASGGFT
+878 
-891 GTFYGNASTATTAAK
+891 
-906 LGRDG
+906 
-911 NTGVPMTFNW
+911 
-921 SGKNGQ
+921 
-927 PTWLW
+927 
-932 GGNDGSNMY
+932 
-941 IYNPSNFSVN
+941 
-951 YAKSAGTS
+951 GTS
-959 SSCSG
+959 SWYFNYAYITTVYGNLSG

-992 SGNVTINDWGYGVT
+992 SGNVTINNWGYGVT

-1032 KSVIFTIDSGCNGG
+1032 KSVIFTIDSGYNGG

-1059 TSTAGQTYCEVT
+1059 TSTAGQTNCEAV

-1080 DQLLTKVNSPAGT
+1080 DQLLIKVNSPAGT

-1135 GSENCRAQPNIRAY
+1135 GSESCRAQPNIRAY
-1149 TATYTGYDAGTTQFA
+1149 TATYTGYDAGT
-1164 NKLQTARTIF
+1164 
-1174 GHSFDGTGDI
+1174 
-1184 GGKGWFYGHKTDAGG
+1184 
-1199 RFCNSAIE
+1199 
-1207 IRENDL
+1207 
-1213 VDNSQSDFVYAPSI
+1213 
-1227 GFHWSNRVAGFMALH
+1227 
-1242 TDGNFYF
+1242 
-1249 RKQNGN
+1249 
-1255 DRATIDANL
+1255 
-1264 NGNASTASYASS
+1264 ASYANS
-1276 AGNSTKWNGYELDLA
+1276 AGNATQWNGRTLDIGTEA
-1291 TNNTTD
+1291 GSD
-1297 TWLLVANNGK
+1297 AGWLLIDNGG
-1307 IQHRL
+1307 IVRHR
-1312 STSFATAGHT
+1312 SASYFATAGHT
-1322 HNYAGS
+1322 HNY
-1328 SSVGGAATSANK
+1328 
-1340 LNTNAGSATQ
+1340 L
-1350 PIYFSNGVP
+1350 
-1359 VACSYALKSTVNNG
+1359 
-1373 TTSRLAYYSG
+1373 
-1383 ANTISQISNVGYYS
+1383 
-1397 TKNSKGSIRTVLRVW
+1397 
-1412 GPTYGNDKNT
+1412 
-1422 MMSNATGPLSWGDGG
+1422 PLSGG
-1437 PQIQF
+1437 TM
-1442 STGESEAQDGS
+1442 TGN
-1453 LIYTDH
+1453 INYTTH
-1459 DSAGEGASFHF
+1459 
-1470 VTNQSEWSVHSKRF
+1470 
-1484 QAKSGITIGQS
+1484 
-1495 LPDKNYNLCV
+1495 
-1505 IGNSYMSSHLN
+1505 GNSYIGN
-1516 MGKDAQIKFT
+1516 GQQDNAEGPGGK
-1526 SHGISY
+1526 
-1532 ISDGNSDAVSSVGGA
+1532 
-1547 LNNLVISSWNGISF
+1547 LNNLVIGSWWGVSF

-1575 VGIDCRQGI
+1575 VGIDCREGI
-1584 LRAARVD
+1584 IKAARVN
-1591 AGSFNGY
+1591 ANSFNGY

-1659 SSSSMDSNGS
+1659 SSSSMNSNAS

-1695 NDTIHIGTPANMFGD
+1695 NNTIHIGTPANMFGN
-1710 IYLAGGITSLGV
+1710 ICLAGGITSLGV

>member
-1 MKEQFLDDI
+1 MKKQFLDDI
-10 GLEELIGYIKKYVK
+10 GLEELIGYIKQYVK

-102 TKLAGK
+102 SKLAGK
-108 ANSSHTHKKADITD
+108 ANSSHTHKKTDITD

-137 ADTKPSYSKSEVGLG
+137 ADTKPTYTKSEVGLG

-170 GAASSVDWSGVKNKP
+170 GAASSVDWSGVQNKP

-190 STHNHNIESLTNFN
+190 SVHNHNIENLTNFN
-204 ARVYDAAGTR
+204 SRVYDAAGTR

-221 APSDSD
+221 APSGSN
-227 GTARFRKLVAA
+227 GRASFRKLVAA

-250 ASAGGAANSSLS
+250 ASAGGAADSSLS
-262 LYLNPSTRQTS
+262 LFINPSTRQTS
-273 GDYDM
+273 GDYDL
-278 TSSTYACKVTHSVA
+278 TSPTYAYKVTHSIA
-292 STIMKTGRPPED
+292 SSIMKTGKPPED
-304 SSVLTFGWDTYAGWG
+304 SHILTFGWDSFAGWG
-319 AQLAIGSQKGNHLY
+319 AQLAIGSEKGNHLY
-333 VRGANSKQKTVD
+333 IRGANSKQKTVD
-345 NKTVNYSEW
+345 SKTVNYSEW
-354 DSNWRTILDSGNY
+354 DSDWRTILDSGNY

-414 VYTLGKSVPS
+414 AYTLGKSVPS

-442 SASTSNSLSAAQGKI
+442 SVSTSNSLSAAQGKI
-457 LNELTFQKRNVIDD
+457 LNDITFQKRNVIDD

-483 YKIQMSSWGDADTK
+483 YKIQMSSWGDINTK

-575 YPPSSHTHA
+575 YPPASHTHS
-584 ISDITDLKSSLD
+584 ISDITNLKSSLD

-617 WIADRDYAA
+617 WVADRDHAA

-744 NSVADINSGAT
+744 NSVTDINSGAT

-777 GSELRAVNKSLFATT
+777 GNELRAVNKSLFATA

-803 GTMGGTAFITWA
+803 GTMGGTAFIEWA
-815 DSWNWSNNN
+815 DSGNWNNSN

-838 NGQSDYVKLFTQ
+838 NGQSDYVKLFAQ
-850 ETGQDNL
+850 ETASDNL

-866 NSNGLSIRNNVG
+866 DSNGLSIRNAVG
-878 SETARITASGGFT
+878 EQTARITASGGFT
-891 GTFYGNASTATTAAK
+891 GTFYGNANTSTTAAK
-906 LGRDG
+906 LGRGG

-921 SGKNGQ
+921 SGQNGQ
-927 PTWLW
+927 PSWLW

-941 IYNPSNFSVN
+941 VYNPSNFSVN
-951 YAKSAGTS
+951 YAKSAATS

-1032 KSVIFTIDSGCNGG
+1032 KSIIFTIDSGCNDG

-1059 TSTAGQTYCEVT
+1059 TTTAGQTYCEVS
-1071 WLVRQGFSA
+1071 WLIRQGFSA
-1080 DQLLTKVNSPAGT
+1080 DQLLVKVNSPAGT

-1135 GSENCRAQPNIRAY
+1135 GSESCRAQPNIRTY
-1149 TATYTGYDAGTTQFA
+1149 TATYTGCDAG
-1164 NKLQTARTIF
+1164 
-1174 GHSFDGTGDI
+1174 
-1184 GGKGWFYGHKTDAGG
+1184 
-1199 RFCNSAIE
+1199 
-1207 IRENDL
+1207 
-1213 VDNSQSDFVYAPSI
+1213 
-1227 GFHWSNRVAGFMALH
+1227 
-1242 TDGNFYF
+1242 
-1249 RKQNGN
+1249 
-1255 DRATIDANL
+1255 
-1264 NGNASTASYASS
+1264 TASYASS
-1276 AGNSTKWNGYELDLA
+1276 AGS
-1291 TNNTTD
+1291 
-1297 TWLLVANNGK
+1297 VAWGNVSGRPSSMPASDVYAWAKASSKPSYSWGEITGK
-1307 IQHRL
+1307 P
-1312 STSFATAGHT
+1312 SSFTPSSHT
-1322 HNYAGS
+1322 HNY
-1328 SSVGGAATSANK
+1328 
-1340 LNTNAGSATQ
+1340 L
-1350 PIYFSNGVP
+1350 
-1359 VACSYALKSTVNNG
+1359 
-1373 TTSRLAYYSG
+1373 
-1383 ANTISQISNVGYYS
+1383 
-1397 TKNSKGSIRTVLRVW
+1397 
-1412 GPTYGNDKNT
+1412 
-1422 MMSNATGPLSWGDGG
+1422 PLSGG
-1437 PQIQF
+1437 TM
-1442 STGESEAQDGS
+1442 TGN
-1453 LIYTDH
+1453 INYT
-1459 DSAGEGASFHF
+1459 A
-1470 VTNQSEWSVHSKRF
+1470 R
-1484 QAKSGITIGQS
+1484 
-1495 LPDKNYNLCV
+1495 
-1505 IGNSYMSSHLN
+1505 GNSYIGSGEQDN
-1516 MGKDAQIKFT
+1516 AEGPGGK
-1526 SHGISY
+1526 
-1532 ISDGNSDAVSSVGGA
+1532 
-1547 LNNLVISSWNGISF
+1547 LNNLVISSWWGVSF
-1561 TTSCSGQTYSGKTA
+1561 TTSCAGQTYSNKTA
-1575 VGIDCRQGI
+1575 IGIDCRNGI
-1584 LRAARVD
+1584 LKAARVD
-1591 AGSFNGY
+1591 ASSFNGY

-1630 SLSAAQGKRLKNL
+1630 SLSAAQGKRLKGLVDGKAPMNA
-1643 IDEKTD
+1643 
-1649 IHNLNYGIKF
+1649 IHNLNYGIAIPT
-1659 SSSSMDSNGS
+1659 SDMNSNGA
-1669 QNTLYPAKYENGA
+1669 QNTIYPAKYENGA
-1682 YSKTTGVSTYANR
+1682 YSKTTGVNTYANR
-1695 NDTIHIGTPANMFGD
+1695 NNTVSIGTSANMFGD
-1710 IYLAGGITSLGV
+1710 IYLAGRITSLGV
-1722 YNVTTTTNLPVSVTS
+1722 YNLTTTTNLPVSVTS
-1737 QGYIRRYKSGSS
+1737 QGYLRRYKSGSS

-1781 QPANGKEHAAVN
+1781 QPANGKEHAAID

-1831 EIVKHQQAEISSLKA
+1831 EIVKHQQTEISTLKA

-1851 KEKISEIDNLKKS
+1851 KEKISEIDNLKKN
-1864 LDELRVLITNK
+1864 LD

>member
-137 ADTKPSYSKSEVGLG
+137 ADTKPTYTKSEVGLG

-190 STHNHNIESLTNFN
+190 SAHNHNIESLTNFN

-221 APSDSD
+221 APSGSN
-227 GTARFRKLVAA
+227 GTARFRQLVAA

-250 ASAGGAANSSLS
+250 ASAGGHANSSLS
-262 LYLNPSTRQTS
+262 LFVNPSTRQTS
-273 GDYDM
+273 GDYDL
-278 TSSTYACKVTHSVA
+278 TSPTYAYKVTHSIA
-292 STIMKTGRPPED
+292 SSIMKTGKPPEE
-304 SSVLTFGWDTYAGWG
+304 SHILTFGWDSFTGWG
-319 AQLAIGSQKGNHLY
+319 AQLAIGSEKGNHLY

-367 SSYTVTKTG
+367 TSYAATKSHTHDDRYYTESEIDTKLKGKSDTNHTHDLSTMINTLSTASATPTDNDYYIAQYAG
-376 GGASG
+376 GGS
-381 NWGINAA
+381 
-388 SASKLTTNAGSST
+388 TTTSYYRRSHYALWT
-401 QPIYFSNGVPVSC
+401 YIK
-414 VYTLGKSVPS
+414 GKSDSVYQPKG
-424 NAVFTDTNTW
+424 NY
-434 RPVENSLT
+434 
-442 SASTSNSLSAAQGKI
+442 AA
-457 LNELTFQKRNVIDD
+457 
-471 TVDWDTLKDIGC
+471 
-483 YKIQMSSWGDADTK
+483 
-497 HGPNSY
+497 
-503 SQSLYSFGL
+503 
-512 LLVFKATDSDGEKR
+512 
-526 TMQVYFPHQE
+526 
-536 NAGAFNII
+536 
-544 MTRMFNNSWW
+544 
-554 TNWHPIG
+554 
-561 SGTGWA
+561 
-567 EILNKPSS
+567 
-575 YPPSSHTHA
+575 SSHTHT
-584 ISDITDLKSSLD
+584 ISNVTNLQSSLD

-679 PIYLPAQAGTIITS
+679 PIYLPPQAGTIITS

-707 GKLSTSRTISL
+707 GKLLTSRTISL
-718 TGSVTGSGSFDG
+718 TGSVTGSGNFDG

-744 NSVADINSGAT
+744 NSVTDINSGAT

-777 GSELRAVNKSLFATT
+777 GNELRAVNKSLFASA

-815 DSWNWSNNN
+815 DSGNWSNSN

-838 NGQSDYVKLFTQ
+838 NGQSDYVKLFSQ
-850 ETGQDNL
+850 ETGHDNL

-866 NSNGLSIRNNVG
+866 NSNGLSIRNYAGN
-878 SETARITASGGFT
+878 ETARITASGGFT

-906 LGRDG
+906 LGRGG

-921 SGKNGQ
+921 SGQSGQ

-932 GGNDGSNMY
+932 GSNDGSNIY
-941 IYNPSNFSVN
+941 VYNPSNFSVN
-951 YAKSAGTS
+951 YAKSAGTA

-1059 TSTAGQTYCEVT
+1059 TSTAGQTYCDVT

-1135 GSENCRAQPNIRAY
+1135 GSESCRAQPNIRTY
-1149 TATYTGYDAGTTQFA
+1149 TATYTGCDAG
-1164 NKLQTARTIF
+1164 
-1174 GHSFDGTGDI
+1174 
-1184 GGKGWFYGHKTDAGG
+1184 
-1199 RFCNSAIE
+1199 
-1207 IRENDL
+1207 
-1213 VDNSQSDFVYAPSI
+1213 
-1227 GFHWSNRVAGFMALH
+1227 
-1242 TDGNFYF
+1242 
-1249 RKQNGN
+1249 
-1255 DRATIDANL
+1255 
-1264 NGNASTASYASS
+1264 TASYANS
-1276 AGNSTKWNGYELDLA
+1276 AGNATQWNGRTLDIGTEA
-1291 TNNTTD
+1291 GSD
-1297 TWLLVANNGK
+1297 AGWLLIDNGG
-1307 IQHRL
+1307 IVRHR
-1312 STSFATAGHT
+1312 SASYFATAGHT
-1322 HNYAGS
+1322 HNY
-1328 SSVGGAATSANK
+1328 
-1340 LNTNAGSATQ
+1340 L
-1350 PIYFSNGVP
+1350 
-1359 VACSYALKSTVNNG
+1359 
-1373 TTSRLAYYSG
+1373 
-1383 ANTISQISNVGYYS
+1383 
-1397 TKNSKGSIRTVLRVW
+1397 
-1412 GPTYGNDKNT
+1412 
-1422 MMSNATGPLSWGDGG
+1422 PLSGG
-1437 PQIQF
+1437 TM
-1442 STGESEAQDGS
+1442 TGN
-1453 LIYTDH
+1453 INYTTH
-1459 DSAGEGASFHF
+1459 
-1470 VTNQSEWSVHSKRF
+1470 
-1484 QAKSGITIGQS
+1484 
-1495 LPDKNYNLCV
+1495 
-1505 IGNSYMSSHLN
+1505 GNSYIGN
-1516 MGKDAQIKFT
+1516 GQQDNAEGPGGK
-1526 SHGISY
+1526 
-1532 ISDGNSDAVSSVGGA
+1532 
-1547 LNNLVISSWNGISF
+1547 LNNLVIGSWWGVSF

-1575 VGIDCRQGI
+1575 VGIDCREGI
-1584 LRAARVD
+1584 IKAARVN
-1591 AGSFNGY
+1591 ANSFNGY

-1617 GIQNNLSSDSTTD
+1617 GIQNNLSSDSATD
-1630 SLSAAQGKRLKNL
+1630 SLSAAQGKRLKEL
-1643 IDEKTD
+1643 VDEKTD

-1695 NDTIHIGTPANMFGD
+1695 NNTIHIGTSANMFGD
-1710 IYLAGGITSLGV
+1710 ICLAGGITSLGV
-1722 YNVTTTTNLPVSVTS
+1722 YNVTTTTNIPVSVTS
-1737 QGYIRRYKSGSS
+1737 QGYLRRYKSGSS

-1818 AAWCVQIIVPTIL
+1818 AAWCVQIVVPTIL
-1831 EIVKHQQAEISSLKA
+1831 EIVKHQQSEISSLKA

>member
-137 ADTKPSYSKSEVGLG
+137 ADTKPVYTKSEVGLG

-185 GTYPP
+185 STYPP
-190 STHNHNIESLTNFN
+190 SAHNHNIESLTNFD

-227 GTARFRKLVAA
+227 GTARFRKLVTA

-401 QPIYFSNGVPVSC
+401 QPIYFSGGKPVACS
-414 VYTLGKSVPS
+414 YSLSKSVPS

-434 RPVENSLT
+434 RGCQNNLT
-442 SASTSNSLSAAQGKI
+442 STATDQSLSAAQGKW
-457 LNELTFQKRNVIDD
+457 LNENKLNAINANGYWGMATPSGNSG
-471 TVDWDTLKDIGC
+471 DWI
-483 YKIQMSSWGDADTK
+483 
-497 HGPNSY
+497 
-503 SQSLYSFGL
+503 
-512 LLVFKATDSDGEKR
+512 R
-526 TMQVYFPHQE
+526 TTS
-536 NAGAFNII
+536 AGII
-544 MTRMFNNSWW
+544 PYQPGGIN
-554 TNWHPIG
+554 
-561 SGTGWA
+561 
-567 EILNKPSS
+567 
-575 YPPSSHTHA
+575 SSH
-584 ISDITDLKSSLD
+584 
-596 SKLSLSGG
+596 
-604 TITGQI
+604 
-610 KRNAGGN
+610 
-617 WIADRDYAA
+617 
-626 VFNTLGGGNGY
+626 
-637 QPVVG
+637 
-642 QKTATGSWTV
+642 
-652 GNLGNNE
+652 
-659 SLVFNYCTDANYKTG
+659 C
-674 NNTSE
+674 
-679 PIYLPAQAGTIITS
+679 
-693 ATIGGQSVNYANSA
+693 
-707 GKLSTSRTISL
+707 
-718 TGSVTGSGSFDG
+718 
-730 SGNLTISTATSHTH
+730 
-744 NSVADINSGAT
+744 
-755 TTFAYSK
+755 
-762 AGMGYGDFTW
+762 
-772 LAAWN
+772 
-777 GSELRAVNKSLFATT
+777 
-792 GHTHSYLPLSG
+792 
-803 GTMGGTAFITWA
+803 
-815 DSWNWSNNN
+815 
-824 KNVTFP
+824 
-830 VNRGGLQW
+830 GL
-838 NGQSDYVKLFTQ
+838 
-850 ETGQDNL
+850 
-857 ELVLQFGDD
+857 
-866 NSNGLSIRNNVG
+866 
-878 SETARITASGGFT
+878 
-891 GTFYGNASTATTAAK
+891 
-906 LGRDG
+906 
-911 NTGVPMTFNW
+911 
-921 SGKNGQ
+921 
-927 PTWLW
+927 
-932 GGNDGSNMY
+932 
-941 IYNPSNFSVN
+941 
-951 YAKSAGTS
+951 GTS
-959 SSCSG
+959 SWYFNYAYITTVYGNLSG

-1032 KSVIFTIDSGCNGG
+1032 KSVIFTIDSGYNGG
-1046 GFGIVKVCLRSNN
+1046 GFGIVKVCLRANN
-1059 TSTAGQTYCEVT
+1059 TTTAGQTYCEVS

-1080 DQLLTKVNSPAGT
+1080 DQLLVKVNSPAGT

-1098 ADLYFKATGT
+1098 ADLYFKATST

-1135 GSENCRAQPNIRAY
+1135 GSESCRAQPNIRAY
-1149 TATYTGYDAGTTQFA
+1149 TATYTGCDAG
-1164 NKLQTARTIF
+1164 
-1174 GHSFDGTGDI
+1174 
-1184 GGKGWFYGHKTDAGG
+1184 
-1199 RFCNSAIE
+1199 
-1207 IRENDL
+1207 
-1213 VDNSQSDFVYAPSI
+1213 
-1227 GFHWSNRVAGFMALH
+1227 
-1242 TDGNFYF
+1242 
-1249 RKQNGN
+1249 
-1255 DRATIDANL
+1255 
-1264 NGNASTASYASS
+1264 TASYANS
-1276 AGNSTKWNGYELDLA
+1276 AGNATQWNGRTLDIGTEA
-1291 TNNTTD
+1291 GSD
-1297 TWLLVANNGK
+1297 AGWLLIDNGG
-1307 IQHRL
+1307 IVRHR
-1312 STSFATAGHT
+1312 SASYFATAGHT
-1322 HNYAGS
+1322 HNY
-1328 SSVGGAATSANK
+1328 
-1340 LNTNAGSATQ
+1340 L
-1350 PIYFSNGVP
+1350 
-1359 VACSYALKSTVNNG
+1359 
-1373 TTSRLAYYSG
+1373 
-1383 ANTISQISNVGYYS
+1383 
-1397 TKNSKGSIRTVLRVW
+1397 
-1412 GPTYGNDKNT
+1412 
-1422 MMSNATGPLSWGDGG
+1422 PLSGG
-1437 PQIQF
+1437 TM
-1442 STGESEAQDGS
+1442 TGN
-1453 LIYTDH
+1453 INYT
-1459 DSAGEGASFHF
+1459 
-1470 VTNQSEWSVHSKRF
+1470 T
-1484 QAKSGITIGQS
+1484 
-1495 LPDKNYNLCV
+1495 C
-1505 IGNSYMSSHLN
+1505 GNSYIGN
-1516 MGKDAQIKFT
+1516 GQQDNAEGPGGK
-1526 SHGISY
+1526 
-1532 ISDGNSDAVSSVGGA
+1532 
-1547 LNNLVISSWNGISF
+1547 LNNLVIGSWWGVSF
-1561 TTSCSGQTYSGKTA
+1561 TTPCSGQTYSGKTA
-1575 VGIDCRQGI
+1575 VGIDCREGI
-1584 LRAARVD
+1584 VKAARVN

-1617 GIQNNLSSDSTTD
+1617 GIQDNLSSNSTTD

-1695 NDTIHIGTPANMFGD
+1695 NNTIHIGTSANMFGD
-1710 IYLAGGITSLGV
+1710 ICLAGGITSLGV
-1722 YNVTTTTNLPVSVTS
+1722 YNVTTTTNIPVSVTS
-1737 QGYIRRYKSGSS
+1737 QGYLRRYKSGSS

-1781 QPANGKEHAAVN
+1781 QPANGKEHAAID

-1806 PMAVEYDEDGLP
+1806 PMAVEYDENGLP

-1831 EIVKHQQAEISSLKA
+1831 EIVKHQQSEISSLKA

>member
-137 ADTKPSYSKSEVGLG
+137 ADTKPTYTKSEVGLG

-190 STHNHNIESLTNFN
+190 SAHNHNIESLTNFN

-273 GDYDM
+273 GDYDL
-278 TSSTYACKVTHSVA
+278 TSPTYAYKVTHSIA
-292 STIMKTGRPPED
+292 SSIMKTGKPPEE
-304 SSVLTFGWDTYAGWG
+304 SHILTFGWDSFTGWG
-319 AQLAIGSQKGNHLY
+319 AQLAIGSEKGNHLY

-354 DSNWRTILDSGNY
+354 DSDWRTILDSGNY
-367 SSYTVTKTG
+367 TSYAATKSHTHDDRYYTESEIDTKLKGKSDTNHTHDLSTMINTLSTASATPTDNDYYIAQYAG
-376 GGASG
+376 GG
-381 NWGINAA
+381 N
-388 SASKLTTNAGSST
+388 TTTPYYRRSHYALWT
-401 QPIYFSNGVPVSC
+401 YIK
-414 VYTLGKSVPS
+414 GKSDSVYQPKG
-424 NAVFTDTNTW
+424 NY
-434 RPVENSLT
+434 
-442 SASTSNSLSAAQGKI
+442 AA
-457 LNELTFQKRNVIDD
+457 
-471 TVDWDTLKDIGC
+471 
-483 YKIQMSSWGDADTK
+483 
-497 HGPNSY
+497 
-503 SQSLYSFGL
+503 
-512 LLVFKATDSDGEKR
+512 
-526 TMQVYFPHQE
+526 
-536 NAGAFNII
+536 
-544 MTRMFNNSWW
+544 
-554 TNWHPIG
+554 
-561 SGTGWA
+561 
-567 EILNKPSS
+567 
-575 YPPSSHTHA
+575 SSHTHA

-659 SLVFNYCTDANYKTG
+659 SLVFNYCTDANYKAN
-674 NNTSE
+674 NNTSNAV
-679 PIYLPAQAGTIITS
+679 YLPAQSGTIITS

-718 TGSVTGSGSFDG
+718 TGSVTGSGNFDG
-730 SGNLTISTATSHTH
+730 SGNLTISTTTSHTH
-744 NSVADINSGAT
+744 NSVTDINSGAT

-762 AGMGYGDFTW
+762 AGMGYGDFTY

-777 GSELRAVNKSLFATT
+777 GSELRAVNKSLFATA

-815 DSWNWSNNN
+815 DSGNWSNSN

-838 NGQSDYVKLFTQ
+838 NGQSDYVKLFSQ
-850 ETGQDNL
+850 ETGHDNL

-878 SETARITASGGFT
+878 NETARITASGGFT
-891 GTFYGNASTATTAAK
+891 GTFYGNLSGKASTAGTADVANSVAWSNVSGKPGTFTPSSHTHTNIVSRGRKNPCASGTTGNNANAEVNVAGLSLTEAYSASTPTSFGNIINVIGAGTGGAGQLF
-906 LGRDG
+906 LG
-911 NTGVPMTFNW
+911 W
-921 SGKNGQ
+921 SGADSVTEHLYYRSHRDTTTGG
-927 PTWLW
+927 W
-932 GGNDGSNMY
+932 GPWKTVAFTTD
-941 IYNPSNFSVN
+941 
-951 YAKSAGTS
+951 
-959 SSCSG
+959 
-964 NASTA
+964 
-969 SKLATARNIALGGL
+969 
-983 SSGSANFDG
+983 
-992 SGNVTINDWGYGVT
+992 NV
-1006 KYVTRDSASAP
+1006 ASA
-1017 YYRIAYCEVKGSYID
+1017 D
-1032 KSVIFTIDSGCNGG
+1032 T
-1046 GFGIVKVCLRSNN
+1046 L
-1059 TSTAGQTYCEVT
+1059 TS
-1071 WLVRQGFSA
+1071 
-1080 DQLLTKVNSPAGT
+1080 
-1093 STVQY
+1093 
-1098 ADLYFKATGT
+1098 
-1108 YNGITVKS
+1108 
-1116 LSSTSQRDTVERA
+1116 
-1129 WTFTNP
+1129 
-1135 GSENCRAQPNIRAY
+1135 
-1149 TATYTGYDAGTTQFA
+1149 
-1164 NKLQTARTIF
+1164 
-1174 GHSFDGTGDI
+1174 
-1184 GGKGWFYGHKTDAGG
+1184 
-1199 RFCNSAIE
+1199 
-1207 IRENDL
+1207 
-1213 VDNSQSDFVYAPSI
+1213 
-1227 GFHWSNRVAGFMALH
+1227 
-1242 TDGNFYF
+1242 
-1249 RKQNGN
+1249 
-1255 DRATIDANL
+1255 
-1264 NGNASTASYASS
+1264 
-1276 AGNSTKWNGYELDLA
+1276 
-1291 TNNTTD
+1291 
-1297 TWLLVANNGK
+1297 
-1307 IQHRL
+1307 
-1312 STSFATAGHT
+1312 
-1322 HNYAGS
+1322 
-1328 SSVGGAATSANK
+1328 
-1340 LNTNAGSATQ
+1340 NAGSATQ
-1350 PIYFSNGVP
+1350 PIYFSGGKP
-1359 VACSYALKSTVNNG
+1359 VACSYSL
-1373 TTSRLAYYSG
+1373 
-1383 ANTISQISNVGYYS
+1383 
-1397 TKNSKGSIRTVLRVW
+1397 SK
-1412 GPTYGNDKNT
+1412 
-1422 MMSNATGPLSWGDGG
+1422 
-1437 PQIQF
+1437 
-1442 STGESEAQDGS
+1442 
-1453 LIYTDH
+1453 
-1459 DSAGEGASFHF
+1459 
-1470 VTNQSEWSVHSKRF
+1470 
-1484 QAKSGITIGQS
+1484 
-1495 LPDKNYNLCV
+1495 
-1505 IGNSYMSSHLN
+1505 
-1516 MGKDAQIKFT
+1516 
-1526 SHGISY
+1526 
-1532 ISDGNSDAVSSVGGA
+1532 
-1547 LNNLVISSWNGISF
+1547 
-1561 TTSCSGQTYSGKTA
+1561 
-1575 VGIDCRQGI
+1575 
-1584 LRAARVD
+1584 
-1591 AGSFNGY
+1591 
-1598 TINASVP
+1598 SVP
-1605 SGAKFTDTNTWR
+1605 SNAVFTDTNTWR
-1617 GIQNNLSSDSTTD
+1617 GIQNNLSSNSTTD
-1630 SLSAAQGKRLKNL
+1630 SLSAAQGKRLKEL

-1695 NDTIHIGTPANMFGD
+1695 NNTIHIGTSANMFGD

-1722 YNVTTTTNLPVSVTS
+1722 YNVTTTTNIPVSVTS
-1737 QGYIRRYKSGSS
+1737 QGYLRRYKSGSS

-1806 PMAVEYDEDGLP
+1806 PMAVEYDEYGLP
-1818 AAWCVQIIVPTIL
+1818 AAWCVQIVVPTIL

>member
-1 MKEQFLDDI
+1 MKKQFLDDI
-10 GLEELIGYIKKYVK
+10 GLEELIGYIKQYVK

-102 TKLAGK
+102 SKLAGK
-108 ANSSHTHKKADITD
+108 ANSSHTHKKTDITD

-137 ADTKPSYSKSEVGLG
+137 ADTKPTYTKSEVGLG

-170 GAASSVDWSGVKNKP
+170 GAASSVDWSGVQNKP

-190 STHNHNIESLTNFN
+190 SVHNHNIENLTNFN
-204 ARVYDAAGTR
+204 SRVYDAAGTR

-221 APSDSD
+221 APSDSN
-227 GTARFRKLVAA
+227 GRASFRKLVAA

-250 ASAGGAANSSLS
+250 ASAGGAADSSLS
-262 LYLNPSTRQTS
+262 LFINPSTRQTS
-273 GDYDM
+273 GDYDL
-278 TSSTYACKVTHSVA
+278 TSPTYAYKVTHSIA
-292 STIMKTGRPPED
+292 SSIMKTGKPPED
-304 SSVLTFGWDTYAGWG
+304 SHVLTFGWDSFTGWG
-319 AQLAIGSQKGNHLY
+319 AQLAIGSEKGNHLY

-354 DSNWRTILDSGNY
+354 DSDWRTILDSGNY
-367 SSYTVTKTG
+367 TSYAATK
-376 GGASG
+376 
-381 NWGINAA
+381 
-388 SASKLTTNAGSST
+388 
-401 QPIYFSNGVPVSC
+401 
-414 VYTLGKSVPS
+414 
-424 NAVFTDTNTW
+424 
-434 RPVENSLT
+434 
-442 SASTSNSLSAAQGKI
+442 
-457 LNELTFQKRNVIDD
+457 
-471 TVDWDTLKDIGC
+471 
-483 YKIQMSSWGDADTK
+483 
-497 HGPNSY
+497 
-503 SQSLYSFGL
+503 
-512 LLVFKATDSDGEKR
+512 
-526 TMQVYFPHQE
+526 
-536 NAGAFNII
+536 
-544 MTRMFNNSWW
+544 
-554 TNWHPIG
+554 
-561 SGTGWA
+561 
-567 EILNKPSS
+567 
-575 YPPSSHTHA
+575 SHTHDDRYYTENEMDTKLSGKSNTNHTHDLSTMINTLTTGSA
-584 ISDITDLKSSLD
+584 APTDNDYYIAQYAGGGTTAKTYHRRPHSALWTYIKGKSDSMYQPKGNYAAASHTHSISDITNLKSSLD

-617 WIADRDYAA
+617 WVVDRDHAA

-693 ATIGGQSVNYANSA
+693 ATIGAQSVKYATSA

-744 NSVADINSGAT
+744 NSVTDINSGAT

-777 GSELRAVNKSLFATT
+777 GNELRAVNKSLFATA

-803 GTMGGTAFITWA
+803 GTMGGTAFIEWA
-815 DSWNWSNNN
+815 DSGNWNNSN

-830 VNRGGLQW
+830 VDRGGLQW
-838 NGQSDYVKLFTQ
+838 MGQSDYVKLFAQ
-850 ETGQDNL
+850 ETSSDNL

-866 NSNGLSIRNNVG
+866 NSNGLSIRNAVG
-878 SETARITASGGFT
+878 EQTARITASGGFT
-891 GTFYGNASTATTAAK
+891 GTFYGNASTATTATNADAINWVAGNEIRFTKPNYTSPIPLHFGWAWADASKTKLISEYRFDGGDGELTQVTASQFNGSLNGNANTSTTAAK
-906 LGRDG
+906 LGRGG

-921 SGKNGQ
+921 SGQNGQ
-927 PTWLW
+927 PSWLW

-951 YAKSAGTS
+951 YAKSAATS

-1017 YYRIAYCEVKGSYID
+1017 YYRVAYCEVKGSYID
-1032 KSVIFTIDSGCNGG
+1032 KSVIFTIDSGCNDG

-1059 TSTAGQTYCEVT
+1059 TTTAGQTYCEVS
-1071 WLVRQGFSA
+1071 WLIRQGFSA
-1080 DQLLTKVNSPAGT
+1080 DQLLVKVNSPAGT

-1135 GSENCRAQPNIRAY
+1135 GSESCRAQPNIRTY
-1149 TATYTGYDAGTTQFA
+1149 TATYTGCDAGTASYT
-1164 NKLQTARTIF
+1164 NKLRTARAIF
-1174 GHSFDGTGDI
+1174 GKSFDGTADVAGQ
-1184 GGKGWFYGHKTDAGG
+1184 GLFYGTKSNADG
-1199 RFCNSAIE
+1199 RYANSALQ
-1207 IRENDL
+1207 IRENNL
-1213 VDNSQSDFVYAPSI
+1213 VGNTQSDFVYAPSI

-1276 AGNSTKWNGYELDLA
+1276 AGS
-1291 TNNTTD
+1291 
-1297 TWLLVANNGK
+1297 VAWGNVSGRPSSMPASDVYAWAKASSKPSYSWGEITGK
-1307 IQHRL
+1307 P
-1312 STSFATAGHT
+1312 SSFTPSSHT
-1322 HNYAGS
+1322 HNY
-1328 SSVGGAATSANK
+1328 
-1340 LNTNAGSATQ
+1340 L
-1350 PIYFSNGVP
+1350 
-1359 VACSYALKSTVNNG
+1359 
-1373 TTSRLAYYSG
+1373 
-1383 ANTISQISNVGYYS
+1383 
-1397 TKNSKGSIRTVLRVW
+1397 
-1412 GPTYGNDKNT
+1412 
-1422 MMSNATGPLSWGDGG
+1422 PLSGGTMTGNINYTARGD
-1437 PQIQF
+1437 
-1442 STGESEAQDGS
+1442 
-1453 LIYTDH
+1453 
-1459 DSAGEGASFHF
+1459 
-1470 VTNQSEWSVHSKRF
+1470 
-1484 QAKSGITIGQS
+1484 
-1495 LPDKNYNLCV
+1495 
-1505 IGNSYMSSHLN
+1505 
-1516 MGKDAQIKFT
+1516 
-1526 SHGISY
+1526 SY
-1532 ISDGNSDAVSSVGGA
+1532 IGSGEQDNAEGPGGK
-1547 LNNLVISSWNGISF
+1547 LNNLVISSWWGVSF
-1561 TTSCSGQTYSGKTA
+1561 TTSCAGQTYSNKTA
-1575 VGIDCRQGI
+1575 IGIDCRNGI
-1584 LRAARVD
+1584 LKAARVD
-1591 AGSFNGY
+1591 ASSFNGY

-1630 SLSAAQGKRLKNL
+1630 SLSAAQGKRLKGLVDGKAPMNA
-1643 IDEKTD
+1643 
-1649 IHNLNYGIKF
+1649 IHNLNYGIAIPT
-1659 SSSSMDSNGS
+1659 SDMNSNGA
-1669 QNTLYPAKYENGA
+1669 QNTIYPAKYENGA
-1682 YSKTTGVSTYANR
+1682 YSKTTGVNTYANR
-1695 NDTIHIGTPANMFGD
+1695 NNTVSIGTSANMFGD

-1722 YNVTTTTNLPVSVTS
+1722 YNLTTTTNLPVSVTS
-1737 QGYIRRYKSGSS
+1737 QGYLRRYKSGSS

-1781 QPANGKEHAAVN
+1781 QPANGKEHAAID

-1831 EIVKHQQAEISSLKA
+1831 EIVKHQQTEISTLKA

-1851 KEKISEIDNLKKS
+1851 KEKISEIDNLKKN
-1864 LDELRVLITNK
+1864 LD

>member
-1 MKEQFLDDI
+1 MKKQFLDDI

-24 DDQDVKPYASYSVF
+24 DDRDVKPYASYSVF

-48 IDTTNNLTYYWDDT
+48 IDTTNNLAYYWDNT

-102 TKLAGK
+102 SKLAGK
-108 ANSSHTHKKADITD
+108 ANSSHTHKKTDITD

-137 ADTKPSYSKSEVGLG
+137 ADTKPTYTKSEVGLG

-170 GAASSVDWSGVKNKP
+170 GAASSVDWSGIQNKP

-190 STHNHNIESLTNFN
+190 SAHNHNIESLTNFD

-250 ASAGGAANSSLS
+250 ASAGGAADSSLS
-262 LYLNPSTRQTS
+262 LFTNPSTRQTS
-273 GDYDM
+273 GNYDL
-278 TSSTYACKVTHSVA
+278 TSPTYAYKVTHSIA
-292 STIMKTGRPPED
+292 SSIMKTGKPPEE
-304 SSVLTFGWDTYAGWG
+304 SHILTFGWDSFTGWG
-319 AQLAIGSQKGNHLY
+319 AQLAIGSEKGNHLY

-354 DSNWRTILDSGNY
+354 DSDWRTILDSGNY
-367 SSYTVTKTG
+367 SNYTVTKTG

-414 VYTLGKSVPS
+414 AYTLGKSVPS

-442 SASTSNSLSAAQGKI
+442 SVSTSNSLSAAQGKI
-457 LNELTFQKRNVIDD
+457 LNDITFQKRNVIDD

-483 YKIQMSSWGDADTK
+483 YKIQMTSWGDANTK

-554 TNWHPIG
+554 NNWHPIG

-575 YPPSSHTHA
+575 YPPSSHTHS

-617 WIADRDYAA
+617 WVADRDYAA
-626 VFNTLGGGNGY
+626 VFNTLSGGDSY

-642 QKTATGSWTV
+642 QKTAVGSWTI
-652 GNLGNNE
+652 GSLASNE

-718 TGSVTGSGSFDG
+718 TGSVTGSGNFDG

-744 NSVADINSGAT
+744 NSVTDINSGAT

-777 GSELRAVNKSLFATT
+777 GNELRAVNKSLFATA

-803 GTMGGTAFITWA
+803 GTMGGTAFIGWA
-815 DSWNWSNNN
+815 DSGNWNNNN

-838 NGQSDYVKLFTQ
+838 YGQSDYVKLFAQ

-866 NSNGLSIRNNVG
+866 NSNGLSIRNYAGN
-878 SETARITASGGFT
+878 ETARITASGGFT
-891 GTFYGNASTATTAAK
+891 GTFYGNLSGKASTAGTADVANSVAWSNVSGKPGTFTPSSHTHTNIVSRGRKNPCASGTTGNNADAEVNVTGLSLTEAYSASTPTSFGNIINVIGAGAGGAGQLF
-906 LGRDG
+906 LG
-911 NTGVPMTFNW
+911 W
-921 SGKNGQ
+921 SGADSVTEHLYYRSHRDTTTGGWGPWRTVAFTTDNVASANALTSNAGSATQ
-927 PTWLW
+927 PIYFS
-932 GGNDGSNMY
+932 GGKPVACSY
-941 IYNPSNFSVN
+941 SLSKSVPSNAVFTDTNTWRGCQNNLTST
-951 YAKSAGTS
+951 ATDQSLSAAQGKWLNENKLNAINANGYWGMATPSGNSGDWIRTTSAGIIPYQPGGINSSHCGLGTS
-959 SSCSG
+959 SWYFNSAYITTVYGNLSG

-1135 GSENCRAQPNIRAY
+1135 GSESCRAQPNIRTY
-1149 TATYTGYDAGTTQFA
+1149 TATYTGCDAG
-1164 NKLQTARTIF
+1164 
-1174 GHSFDGTGDI
+1174 
-1184 GGKGWFYGHKTDAGG
+1184 
-1199 RFCNSAIE
+1199 
-1207 IRENDL
+1207 
-1213 VDNSQSDFVYAPSI
+1213 
-1227 GFHWSNRVAGFMALH
+1227 
-1242 TDGNFYF
+1242 
-1249 RKQNGN
+1249 
-1255 DRATIDANL
+1255 
-1264 NGNASTASYASS
+1264 TASYANS
-1276 AGNSTKWNGYELDLA
+1276 AGNATQWNGRTLDIGTEA
-1291 TNNTTD
+1291 GSD
-1297 TWLLVANNGK
+1297 AGWLLIDNGG
-1307 IQHRL
+1307 IVRHR
-1312 STSFATAGHT
+1312 SASYFATAGHT
-1322 HNYAGS
+1322 HNY
-1328 SSVGGAATSANK
+1328 
-1340 LNTNAGSATQ
+1340 L
-1350 PIYFSNGVP
+1350 
-1359 VACSYALKSTVNNG
+1359 
-1373 TTSRLAYYSG
+1373 
-1383 ANTISQISNVGYYS
+1383 
-1397 TKNSKGSIRTVLRVW
+1397 
-1412 GPTYGNDKNT
+1412 
-1422 MMSNATGPLSWGDGG
+1422 PLSGG
-1437 PQIQF
+1437 TM
-1442 STGESEAQDGS
+1442 TGN
-1453 LIYTDH
+1453 INYTTH
-1459 DSAGEGASFHF
+1459 
-1470 VTNQSEWSVHSKRF
+1470 
-1484 QAKSGITIGQS
+1484 
-1495 LPDKNYNLCV
+1495 
-1505 IGNSYMSSHLN
+1505 GNSYIGN
-1516 MGKDAQIKFT
+1516 GQQDNAEGPGGK
-1526 SHGISY
+1526 
-1532 ISDGNSDAVSSVGGA
+1532 
-1547 LNNLVISSWNGISF
+1547 LNNLVIGSWWGVSF
-1561 TTSCSGQTYSGKTA
+1561 TTPCSGQTYSGKTA
-1575 VGIDCRQGI
+1575 VGIDCREGI
-1584 LRAARVD
+1584 IKAARVN
-1591 AGSFNGY
+1591 ANSFNGY

-1659 SSSSMDSNGS
+1659 SSSSMDSNAS

-1695 NDTIHIGTPANMFGD
+1695 NKTIHIGTSANMFGD
-1710 IYLAGGITSLGV
+1710 ICLAGGITSLGV

-1818 AAWCVQIIVPTIL
+1818 AAWCVQIVVPTIL
-1831 EIVKHQQAEISSLKA
+1831 EIVKHQQSEISSLKA

-1851 KEKISEIDNLKKS
+1851 KEKISEIDELKKS
-1864 LDELRVLITNK
+1864 LDELRELITNK

>member
-1 MKEQFLDDI
+1 MKKQFLDDI
-10 GLEELIGYIKKYVK
+10 GLEELIGYIKQYVK

-102 TKLAGK
+102 SKLAGK
-108 ANSSHTHKKADITD
+108 ANSSHTHKKTDITD

-137 ADTKPSYSKSEVGLG
+137 ADTKPTYTKSEVGLG

-170 GAASSVDWSGVKNKP
+170 GAASSVDWSGVQNKP

-190 STHNHNIESLTNFN
+190 SVHNHNIENLTNFN
-204 ARVYDAAGTR
+204 SRVYDAAGTR

-221 APSDSD
+221 APSGSN
-227 GTARFRKLVAA
+227 GRASFRKLVAA

-250 ASAGGAANSSLS
+250 ASAGGAADSSLS
-262 LYLNPSTRQTS
+262 LFINPSTRQTS
-273 GDYDM
+273 GDYDL
-278 TSSTYACKVTHSVA
+278 TSPTYAYKVTHSIA
-292 STIMKTGRPPED
+292 SSIMKTGKPPED
-304 SSVLTFGWDTYAGWG
+304 SHILTFGWDSFAGWG
-319 AQLAIGSQKGNHLY
+319 AQLAIGSEKGNHLY
-333 VRGANSKQKTVD
+333 IRGANSKQKTVD
-345 NKTVNYSEW
+345 SKTVNYSEW
-354 DSNWRTILDSGNY
+354 DSDWRTILDSGNY

-414 VYTLGKSVPS
+414 AYTLGKSVPS

-442 SASTSNSLSAAQGKI
+442 SVSTSNSLSAAQGKI
-457 LNELTFQKRNVIDD
+457 LNDITFQKRNVIDD

-483 YKIQMSSWGDADTK
+483 YKIQMSSWGDINTK

-526 TMQVYFPHQE
+526 TMQVYFPYQE

-575 YPPSSHTHA
+575 YPPASHTHS
-584 ISDITDLKSSLD
+584 ISDITNLKSSLD

-617 WIADRDYAA
+617 WVADRDHAA

-744 NSVADINSGAT
+744 NSVTDINSGAT

-777 GSELRAVNKSLFATT
+777 GNELRAVNKSLFATA

-803 GTMGGTAFITWA
+803 GTMGGTAFIEWA
-815 DSWNWSNNN
+815 DSGNWNNSN

-838 NGQSDYVKLFTQ
+838 NGQSDYVKLFAQ
-850 ETGQDNL
+850 ETASDNL

-866 NSNGLSIRNNVG
+866 DSNGLSIRNAVG
-878 SETARITASGGFT
+878 EQTARITASGGFT
-891 GTFYGNASTATTAAK
+891 GTFYGNANTSTTAAK
-906 LGRDG
+906 LGRGG

-921 SGKNGQ
+921 SGQNGQ
-927 PTWLW
+927 PSWLW

-941 IYNPSNFSVN
+941 VYNPSNFSVN
-951 YAKSAGTS
+951 YAKSAATS

-1032 KSVIFTIDSGCNGG
+1032 KSIIFTIDSGCNDG

-1059 TSTAGQTYCEVT
+1059 TTTAGQTYCEVS
-1071 WLVRQGFSA
+1071 WLIRQGFSA
-1080 DQLLTKVNSPAGT
+1080 DQLLVKVNSPAGT

-1135 GSENCRAQPNIRAY
+1135 GSESCRAQPNIRTY
-1149 TATYTGYDAGTTQFA
+1149 TATYTGCDAG
-1164 NKLQTARTIF
+1164 
-1174 GHSFDGTGDI
+1174 
-1184 GGKGWFYGHKTDAGG
+1184 
-1199 RFCNSAIE
+1199 
-1207 IRENDL
+1207 
-1213 VDNSQSDFVYAPSI
+1213 
-1227 GFHWSNRVAGFMALH
+1227 
-1242 TDGNFYF
+1242 
-1249 RKQNGN
+1249 
-1255 DRATIDANL
+1255 
-1264 NGNASTASYASS
+1264 TASYASS
-1276 AGNSTKWNGYELDLA
+1276 AGS
-1291 TNNTTD
+1291 
-1297 TWLLVANNGK
+1297 VAWGNVSGRPSSMPASDVYAWAKASSKPSYSWGEITGK
-1307 IQHRL
+1307 P
-1312 STSFATAGHT
+1312 SSFTPSSHT
-1322 HNYAGS
+1322 HNY
-1328 SSVGGAATSANK
+1328 
-1340 LNTNAGSATQ
+1340 L
-1350 PIYFSNGVP
+1350 
-1359 VACSYALKSTVNNG
+1359 
-1373 TTSRLAYYSG
+1373 
-1383 ANTISQISNVGYYS
+1383 
-1397 TKNSKGSIRTVLRVW
+1397 
-1412 GPTYGNDKNT
+1412 
-1422 MMSNATGPLSWGDGG
+1422 PLSGG
-1437 PQIQF
+1437 TM
-1442 STGESEAQDGS
+1442 TGN
-1453 LIYTDH
+1453 INYT
-1459 DSAGEGASFHF
+1459 A
-1470 VTNQSEWSVHSKRF
+1470 R
-1484 QAKSGITIGQS
+1484 
-1495 LPDKNYNLCV
+1495 
-1505 IGNSYMSSHLN
+1505 GNSYIGSGEQDN
-1516 MGKDAQIKFT
+1516 AEGPGGK
-1526 SHGISY
+1526 
-1532 ISDGNSDAVSSVGGA
+1532 
-1547 LNNLVISSWNGISF
+1547 LNNLVISSWWGVSF
-1561 TTSCSGQTYSGKTA
+1561 TTSCAGQTYSNKTA
-1575 VGIDCRQGI
+1575 IGIDCRNGI
-1584 LRAARVD
+1584 LKAARVD
-1591 AGSFNGY
+1591 ASSFNGY

-1630 SLSAAQGKRLKNL
+1630 SLSAAQGKRLKGLVDGKAPMNA
-1643 IDEKTD
+1643 
-1649 IHNLNYGIKF
+1649 IHNLNYGIAIPT
-1659 SSSSMDSNGS
+1659 SDMNSNGA
-1669 QNTLYPAKYENGA
+1669 QNTIYPAKYENGA
-1682 YSKTTGVSTYANR
+1682 YSKTTGVNTYANR
-1695 NDTIHIGTPANMFGD
+1695 NNTVSIGTSANMFGD

-1722 YNVTTTTNLPVSVTS
+1722 YNLTTTTNLPVSVTS
-1737 QGYIRRYKSGSS
+1737 QGYLRRYKSGSS

-1781 QPANGKEHAAVN
+1781 QPANGKEHAAID

-1831 EIVKHQQAEISSLKA
+1831 EIVKHQQTEISTLKA

-1851 KEKISEIDNLKKS
+1851 KEKISEIDNLKKN
-1864 LDELRVLITNK
+1864 LD

>member
-170 GAASSVDWSGVKNKP
+170 GAASSVDWSGVKNRP

-190 STHNHNIESLTNFN
+190 SAHNHNIENLTNFN

-221 APSDSD
+221 APSDSN

-262 LYLNPSTRQTS
+262 LYLSPSTRQTS
-273 GDYDM
+273 GDYDL
-278 TSSTYACKVTHSVA
+278 TSPTYAYKVTHSIA

-333 VRGANSKQKTVD
+333 IRGANSKQKTVD

-367 SSYTVTKTG
+367 TSYAATKSHTHDDRYYTESEINSKLSGKSDTNHTHDLSTMINTLSTASATPTDNDYYIAQYAG
-376 GGASG
+376 GGNTTTSYYRRSHYALWTYIKGKSDSVYQPKG
-381 NWGINAA
+381 NYAA
-388 SASKLTTNAGSST
+388 SN
-401 QPIYFSNGVPVSC
+401 
-414 VYTLGKSVPS
+414 
-424 NAVFTDTNTW
+424 
-434 RPVENSLT
+434 
-442 SASTSNSLSAAQGKI
+442 
-457 LNELTFQKRNVIDD
+457 
-471 TVDWDTLKDIGC
+471 
-483 YKIQMSSWGDADTK
+483 
-497 HGPNSY
+497 
-503 SQSLYSFGL
+503 
-512 LLVFKATDSDGEKR
+512 
-526 TMQVYFPHQE
+526 
-536 NAGAFNII
+536 
-544 MTRMFNNSWW
+544 
-554 TNWHPIG
+554 
-561 SGTGWA
+561 
-567 EILNKPSS
+567 
-575 YPPSSHTHA
+575 HTHA
-584 ISDITDLKSSLD
+584 ISNITNLQSSLD

-617 WIADRDYAA
+617 WIADRDHAA
-626 VFNTLGGGNGY
+626 VFNTLSGENSY

-652 GNLGNNE
+652 GNLGDSE
-659 SLVFNYCTDANYKTG
+659 SLVFNYCTDANYKAN
-674 NNTSE
+674 NNTSNAV
-679 PIYLPAQAGTIITS
+679 YLPAQSGIIITS
-693 ATIGGQSVNYANSA
+693 ATIGWQSVNYANSA

-718 TGSVTGSGSFDG
+718 TGSVTGSGNFDG
-730 SGNLTISTATSHTH
+730 SGNLTISTTTSHTH
-744 NSVADINSGAT
+744 NSVTDINSGAT

-777 GSELRAVNKSLFATT
+777 GSELRAVNKSLFATA
-792 GHTHSYLPLSG
+792 GHTHSYLPFSG
-803 GTMGGTAFITWA
+803 GTMEGTAFITWA
-815 DSWNWSNNN
+815 DSGNWNNSN

-830 VNRGGLQW
+830 VNRGGLRW

-850 ETGQDNL
+850 ETGNDNL

-866 NSNGLSIRNNVG
+866 NSNGLSIRNYAGN
-878 SETARITASGGFT
+878 ETARITASGGFT

-927 PTWLW
+927 PSWLW

-941 IYNPSNFSVN
+941 VYNPSNFSVN

-1006 KYVTRDSASAP
+1006 KYVTRDSDSAP

-1032 KSVIFTIDSGCNGG
+1032 KSVIFTIDSGCNDG

-1059 TSTAGQTYCEVT
+1059 TSTAGQTSCEVT

-1135 GSENCRAQPNIRAY
+1135 GSESCRAQPNIRAY
-1149 TATYTGYDAGTTQFA
+1149 TATYTGYDAGTALCA

-1174 GHSFDGTGDI
+1174 GHSFDGTADV
-1184 GGKGWFYGHKTDAGG
+1184 GGKGWFYGHKTDAGE

-1213 VDNSQSDFVYAPSI
+1213 VSNSQSDFVYAPSI

-1276 AGNSTKWNGYELDLA
+1276 AGS
-1291 TNNTTD
+1291 
-1297 TWLLVANNGK
+1297 VAWGNVSGRPSSMPASDVYSWAKASSKPSYSWGEITGK
-1307 IQHRL
+1307 P
-1312 STSFATAGHT
+1312 SSFTPASHT

-1328 SSVGGAATSANK
+1328 SSAGGSATNANNVAKNATFNDSNVGRFSYYDADISNKTNNATWSAPGNGGWHQIYHNDLSVANYWTELAFPVNDVNGLAWRQRRSGNYYGWYRILDSNNYKTYCTPANIGAAASSHTHNYAGSGSAGGSANSAVK
-1340 LNTNAGSATQ
+1340 LDSSAGSATQ
-1350 PIYFSNGVP
+1350 PIYFSGGKP
-1359 VACSYALKSTVNNG
+1359 AACS
-1373 TTSRLAYYSG
+1373 
-1383 ANTISQISNVGYYS
+1383 
-1397 TKNSKGSIRTVLRVW
+1397 
-1412 GPTYGNDKNT
+1412 
-1422 MMSNATGPLSWGDGG
+1422 
-1437 PQIQF
+1437 
-1442 STGESEAQDGS
+1442 
-1453 LIYTDH
+1453 
-1459 DSAGEGASFHF
+1459 
-1470 VTNQSEWSVHSKRF
+1470 
-1484 QAKSGITIGQS
+1484 
-1495 LPDKNYNLCV
+1495 
-1505 IGNSYMSSHLN
+1505 
-1516 MGKDAQIKFT
+1516 
-1526 SHGISY
+1526 
-1532 ISDGNSDAVSSVGGA
+1532 
-1547 LNNLVISSWNGISF
+1547 
-1561 TTSCSGQTYSGKTA
+1561 
-1575 VGIDCRQGI
+1575 
-1584 LRAARVD
+1584 
-1591 AGSFNGY
+1591 Y

-1617 GIQNNLSSDSTTD
+1617 GIQNNLSSDSTSD

-1649 IHNLNYGIKF
+1649 IHNLNYGIRF
-1659 SSSSMDSNGS
+1659 SSSSMDSNAS

-1682 YSKTTGVSTYANR
+1682 YSKSTGVSTYANR
-1695 NDTIHIGTPANMFGD
+1695 NNTIHIGTSSNMFGD

-1737 QGYIRRYKSGSS
+1737 QGYLRRYKSGSS

-1781 QPANGKEHAAVN
+1781 QPANGKEHAAID

>member
-137 ADTKPSYSKSEVGLG
+137 ADTKPSYSKSEIGLG

-190 STHNHNIESLTNFN
+190 SAHNHNIESLTNFD

-250 ASAGGAANSSLS
+250 ASAGGVANSSLS

-354 DSNWRTILDSGNY
+354 DSDWRTILDSGNY
-367 SSYTVTKTG
+367 TSYAATKSHTHDDRYYTESEINSKLSGKSDTNHTHDLSTMINTLSTASATPTDNDYYIAQYAG
-376 GGASG
+376 GGNTTTSYYRRSHYALWTYIKGKSDSVYQPKG
-381 NWGINAA
+381 NYAA
-388 SASKLTTNAGSST
+388 SN
-401 QPIYFSNGVPVSC
+401 
-414 VYTLGKSVPS
+414 
-424 NAVFTDTNTW
+424 
-434 RPVENSLT
+434 
-442 SASTSNSLSAAQGKI
+442 
-457 LNELTFQKRNVIDD
+457 
-471 TVDWDTLKDIGC
+471 
-483 YKIQMSSWGDADTK
+483 
-497 HGPNSY
+497 
-503 SQSLYSFGL
+503 
-512 LLVFKATDSDGEKR
+512 
-526 TMQVYFPHQE
+526 
-536 NAGAFNII
+536 
-544 MTRMFNNSWW
+544 
-554 TNWHPIG
+554 
-561 SGTGWA
+561 
-567 EILNKPSS
+567 
-575 YPPSSHTHA
+575 HTHA
-584 ISDITDLKSSLD
+584 ISNITNLQSSLD

-610 KRNAGGN
+610 KRNAGES

-626 VFNTLGGGNGY
+626 VFNTKSGGNGY

-718 TGSVTGSGSFDG
+718 TGSVTGSGNFDG

-744 NSVADINSGAT
+744 NSVTDINSGAT

-762 AGMGYGDFTW
+762 ADMGYGDFAW

-777 GSELRAVNKSLFATT
+777 GNELRAVNKSLFATA

-815 DSWNWSNNN
+815 DSGNWSNNN

-838 NGQSDYVKLFTQ
+838 NGQSDYVKLFSQ
-850 ETGQDNL
+850 ETGNDNL

-866 NSNGLSIRNNVG
+866 NSNGLSIRNYAGN
-878 SETARITASGGFT
+878 ETARITASGGFT

-1059 TSTAGQTYCEVT
+1059 TTTAGQTYCEVS

-1080 DQLLTKVNSPAGT
+1080 DQLLVKVNSPAGT

-1276 AGNSTKWNGYELDLA
+1276 AGNSTKWNGYELDLG

-1312 STSFATAGHT
+1312 ATSFATSGHT

-1526 SHGISY
+1526 SHGTSY

-1630 SLSAAQGKRLKNL
+1630 SLSAAQGKRLKEL
-1643 IDEKTD
+1643 VDEKTD

-1695 NDTIHIGTPANMFGD
+1695 NNTIHIGTSANMFGD
-1710 IYLAGGITSLGV
+1710 ICLAGGITSLGV
-1722 YNVTTTTNLPVSVTS
+1722 YNVTTTTNIPVSVTS
-1737 QGYIRRYKSGSS
+1737 QGYLRRYKSGSS

-1806 PMAVEYDEDGLP
+1806 PMAVEYDENGLP

-1846 ENEEL
+1846 ENKEL
-1851 KEKISEIDNLKKS
+1851 KEKISEIDKLKKS
-1864 LDELRVLITNK
+1864 LDELRELITNK

>member
-122 FPTSMPASDVKAWAK
+122 FPTSMPASDVKPWAK
-137 ADTKPSYSKSEVGLG
+137 ADTKPSYSKSEIGLG

-190 STHNHNIESLTNFN
+190 SAHNHNIESLTNFD

-304 SSVLTFGWDTYAGWG
+304 SSVLTFGRDTYAGWG

-414 VYTLGKSVPS
+414 AYTLGKSVPS

-434 RPVENSLT
+434 RGCQNNLT
-442 SASTSNSLSAAQGKI
+442 STATDQSLSAAQGKW
-457 LNELTFQKRNVIDD
+457 LNENKLNAINANGYWGMATPSGNSG
-471 TVDWDTLKDIGC
+471 DWI
-483 YKIQMSSWGDADTK
+483 
-497 HGPNSY
+497 
-503 SQSLYSFGL
+503 
-512 LLVFKATDSDGEKR
+512 R
-526 TMQVYFPHQE
+526 TTS
-536 NAGAFNII
+536 AGII
-544 MTRMFNNSWW
+544 PYQPGGIN
-554 TNWHPIG
+554 
-561 SGTGWA
+561 
-567 EILNKPSS
+567 
-575 YPPSSHTHA
+575 SSH
-584 ISDITDLKSSLD
+584 
-596 SKLSLSGG
+596 
-604 TITGQI
+604 
-610 KRNAGGN
+610 
-617 WIADRDYAA
+617 
-626 VFNTLGGGNGY
+626 
-637 QPVVG
+637 
-642 QKTATGSWTV
+642 
-652 GNLGNNE
+652 
-659 SLVFNYCTDANYKTG
+659 C
-674 NNTSE
+674 
-679 PIYLPAQAGTIITS
+679 
-693 ATIGGQSVNYANSA
+693 
-707 GKLSTSRTISL
+707 
-718 TGSVTGSGSFDG
+718 
-730 SGNLTISTATSHTH
+730 
-744 NSVADINSGAT
+744 
-755 TTFAYSK
+755 
-762 AGMGYGDFTW
+762 
-772 LAAWN
+772 
-777 GSELRAVNKSLFATT
+777 
-792 GHTHSYLPLSG
+792 
-803 GTMGGTAFITWA
+803 
-815 DSWNWSNNN
+815 
-824 KNVTFP
+824 
-830 VNRGGLQW
+830 GL
-838 NGQSDYVKLFTQ
+838 
-850 ETGQDNL
+850 
-857 ELVLQFGDD
+857 
-866 NSNGLSIRNNVG
+866 
-878 SETARITASGGFT
+878 
-891 GTFYGNASTATTAAK
+891 
-906 LGRDG
+906 
-911 NTGVPMTFNW
+911 
-921 SGKNGQ
+921 
-927 PTWLW
+927 
-932 GGNDGSNMY
+932 
-941 IYNPSNFSVN
+941 
-951 YAKSAGTS
+951 GTS
-959 SSCSG
+959 SWYFNYAYITTVYGNLSG

-1006 KYVTRDSASAP
+1006 KYVTQNSASAP
-1017 YYRIAYCEVKGSYID
+1017 YYRIAYCEVKGNWID
-1032 KSVIFTIDSGCNGG
+1032 KSMIFTIDSGYIGG
-1046 GFGIVKVCLRSNN
+1046 GFGIVKVCLRSDN
-1059 TSTAGQTYCEVT
+1059 TSTAGQTYCEVI

-1080 DQLLTKVNSPAGT
+1080 DQLLIKVNSPAGT

-1135 GSENCRAQPNIRAY
+1135 GSESCRAQPNIRTY
-1149 TATYTGYDAGTTQFA
+1149 TATYTGCDAG
-1164 NKLQTARTIF
+1164 
-1174 GHSFDGTGDI
+1174 
-1184 GGKGWFYGHKTDAGG
+1184 
-1199 RFCNSAIE
+1199 
-1207 IRENDL
+1207 
-1213 VDNSQSDFVYAPSI
+1213 
-1227 GFHWSNRVAGFMALH
+1227 
-1242 TDGNFYF
+1242 
-1249 RKQNGN
+1249 
-1255 DRATIDANL
+1255 
-1264 NGNASTASYASS
+1264 TASYANS
-1276 AGNSTKWNGYELDLA
+1276 AGNATQWNGRTLDIGTEA
-1291 TNNTTD
+1291 GSD
-1297 TWLLVANNGK
+1297 AGWLLIDNGG
-1307 IQHRL
+1307 IVRHR
-1312 STSFATAGHT
+1312 SASYFATAGHT
-1322 HNYAGS
+1322 HNY
-1328 SSVGGAATSANK
+1328 
-1340 LNTNAGSATQ
+1340 L
-1350 PIYFSNGVP
+1350 
-1359 VACSYALKSTVNNG
+1359 
-1373 TTSRLAYYSG
+1373 
-1383 ANTISQISNVGYYS
+1383 
-1397 TKNSKGSIRTVLRVW
+1397 
-1412 GPTYGNDKNT
+1412 
-1422 MMSNATGPLSWGDGG
+1422 PLSGG
-1437 PQIQF
+1437 TM
-1442 STGESEAQDGS
+1442 TGN
-1453 LIYTDH
+1453 INYT
-1459 DSAGEGASFHF
+1459 
-1470 VTNQSEWSVHSKRF
+1470 T
-1484 QAKSGITIGQS
+1484 
-1495 LPDKNYNLCV
+1495 C
-1505 IGNSYMSSHLN
+1505 GNSYIGN
-1516 MGKDAQIKFT
+1516 GQQDNAEGPGGK
-1526 SHGISY
+1526 
-1532 ISDGNSDAVSSVGGA
+1532 
-1547 LNNLVISSWNGISF
+1547 LNNLVISSWWGVSF
-1561 TTSCSGQTYSGKTA
+1561 TTPCSGQTYSGKTA
-1575 VGIDCRQGI
+1575 VGIDCREGI
-1584 LRAARVD
+1584 VKAARVN

-1617 GIQNNLSSDSTTD
+1617 GIQNNLSSDSTSD

-1649 IHNLNYGIKF
+1649 IHNLNYGIRF

-1682 YSKTTGVSTYANR
+1682 YSKSTGVSTYANR
-1695 NDTIHIGTPANMFGD
+1695 NNTIHIGTSANMFGD

-1722 YNVTTTTNLPVSVTS
+1722 YNVTTTTNIPVSVTS
-1737 QGYIRRYKSGSS
+1737 QGYLRRYKSGSS

-1806 PMAVEYDEDGLP
+1806 PMAVEYDEYGLP
-1818 AAWCVQIIVPTIL
+1818 AAWCVQIVVPTIL
-1831 EIVKHQQAEISSLKA
+1831 EIVKHQQSEISSLKA

>member
-62 SKTYKALDVQTWDNL
+62 SKTYKALDVQTWNNL

-190 STHNHNIESLTNFN
+190 SAHNHNIESLTNFD

-273 GDYDM
+273 GDYDL
-278 TSSTYACKVTHSVA
+278 TSSTYAYKVTHSIA

-333 VRGANSKQKTVD
+333 IRGANSKQKTVD

-354 DSNWRTILDSGNY
+354 DSDWRTILDSGNY
-367 SSYTVTKTG
+367 SNYTVTKTG

-414 VYTLGKSVPS
+414 AYTLGKSVPS

-483 YKIQMSSWGDADTK
+483 YKIQMSSWGDANTK

-674 NNTSE
+674 NNTSNAV
-679 PIYLPAQAGTIITS
+679 YLPAQAGTIITS

-718 TGSVTGSGSFDG
+718 TGSVTGSGNFDG

-744 NSVADINSGAT
+744 NSVTDINSGAT

-777 GSELRAVNKSLFATT
+777 GSELRAVNKSLFATA

-803 GTMGGTAFITWA
+803 GTMGGTAFIEWA
-815 DSWNWSNNN
+815 DSGNWNNSN

-838 NGQSDYVKLFTQ
+838 YGQSDYVKFFAQ

-866 NSNGLSIRNNVG
+866 NSNGLSIRNYAGN
-878 SETARITASGGFT
+878 ETARITASGGFT
-891 GTFYGNASTATTAAK
+891 GTFYGNLSGKASTAGTADVANSVAWSNVSGKPGTFTPSSHTHTNIVSRGLKNPCASGTTGNNANAEVNVAGLSLTEAYSASTPTSFGNIINVIGAGAGGAGQLF
-906 LGRDG
+906 LGWSGSDSVTEHLYYRSHRDV
-911 NTGVPMTFNW
+911 NTGGWGPWRTVAFTTDNVASADTLTSNAGSATQPIYF
-921 SGKNGQ
+921 SGGK
-927 PTWLW
+927 PVACSYSL
-932 GGNDGSNMY
+932 SKSV
-941 IYNPSNFSVN
+941 PSNAVFTDTNTWRGCQNNLTST
-951 YAKSAGTS
+951 ATDQSLSAAQGKWLNENKLNAINTNGYWGMATPSGNSGDWIRTTSAGIIPYQPGDINSSHCGLGTS
-959 SSCSG
+959 SWCFNYAYITTVYGNLSG

-1017 YYRIAYCEVKGSYID
+1017 YYRIAYCEVKGNWID
-1032 KSVIFTIDSGCNGG
+1032 KSIIFTIDSGCNGG

-1059 TSTAGQTYCEVT
+1059 TTTAGQTYCEVS
-1071 WLVRQGFSA
+1071 WLIRQEFSA
-1080 DQLLTKVNSPAGT
+1080 DQLLVKVNSPAGT

-1098 ADLYFKATGT
+1098 ADLYFKATST
-1108 YNGITVKS
+1108 YSGITVKS

-1135 GSENCRAQPNIRAY
+1135 GSESCRAQPNIRAY
-1149 TATYTGYDAGTTQFA
+1149 TATYTGYDAGT
-1164 NKLQTARTIF
+1164 
-1174 GHSFDGTGDI
+1174 
-1184 GGKGWFYGHKTDAGG
+1184 
-1199 RFCNSAIE
+1199 
-1207 IRENDL
+1207 
-1213 VDNSQSDFVYAPSI
+1213 
-1227 GFHWSNRVAGFMALH
+1227 
-1242 TDGNFYF
+1242 
-1249 RKQNGN
+1249 
-1255 DRATIDANL
+1255 
-1264 NGNASTASYASS
+1264 ASYANS
-1276 AGNSTKWNGYELDLA
+1276 AGNATQWNGRTLDIGTEA
-1291 TNNTTD
+1291 GSD
-1297 TWLLVANNGK
+1297 AGWLLIDNGG
-1307 IQHRL
+1307 IVRHR
-1312 STSFATAGHT
+1312 SASYFATAGHT
-1322 HNYAGS
+1322 HNYLPLS
-1328 SSVGGAATSANK
+1328 GGTMTGNI
-1340 LNTNAGSATQ
+1340 NYT
-1350 PIYFSNGVP
+1350 
-1359 VACSYALKSTVNNG
+1359 
-1373 TTSRLAYYSG
+1373 
-1383 ANTISQISNVGYYS
+1383 
-1397 TKNSKGSIRTVLRVW
+1397 
-1412 GPTYGNDKNT
+1412 TYGNSYIGNGQQDY
-1422 MMSNATGPLSWGDGG
+1422 AGG
-1437 PQIQF
+1437 P
-1442 STGESEAQDGS
+1442 GE
-1453 LIYTDH
+1453 
-1459 DSAGEGASFHF
+1459 
-1470 VTNQSEWSVHSKRF
+1470 R
-1484 QAKSGITIGQS
+1484 
-1495 LPDKNYNLCV
+1495 
-1505 IGNSYMSSHLN
+1505 
-1516 MGKDAQIKFT
+1516 
-1526 SHGISY
+1526 
-1532 ISDGNSDAVSSVGGA
+1532 
-1547 LNNLVISSWNGISF
+1547 LNNLVIGSWWGISF

-1575 VGIDCRQGI
+1575 VGIDCREGI
-1584 LRAARVD
+1584 VKAARVD

-1605 SGAKFTDTNTWR
+1605 SGAKFTDTDTWR
-1617 GIQNNLSSDSTTD
+1617 GIQNNLLSDSTTD

-1659 SSSSMDSNGS
+1659 SSSSMDSSAS

-1695 NDTIHIGTPANMFGD
+1695 NNTIHIGTSANMFGD

-1722 YNVTTTTNLPVSVTS
+1722 YNLTTTTNLPVSVTS

-1781 QPANGKEHAAVN
+1781 QPANGKEHAAID

-1851 KEKISEIDNLKKS
+1851 KGKISEIDNLKKS

>member
-122 FPTSMPASDVKAWAK
+122 FPTSMPASDVKPWAK
-137 ADTKPSYSKSEVGLG
+137 ADTKPSYSKSEIGLG

-190 STHNHNIESLTNFN
+190 SAHNHNIESLTNFD

-319 AQLAIGSQKGNHLY
+319 AQLAIGSEKGNHLY

-367 SSYTVTKTG
+367 TSYAATKSHTHDDRYYTESEIDTKLKGKSDTNHTHDLSTMINTLSTASATPTDNDYYIAQYAG
-376 GGASG
+376 GGS
-381 NWGINAA
+381 
-388 SASKLTTNAGSST
+388 TTTSYYRRSHYALWT
-401 QPIYFSNGVPVSC
+401 YIK
-414 VYTLGKSVPS
+414 GKSDSVYQPKG
-424 NAVFTDTNTW
+424 NY
-434 RPVENSLT
+434 
-442 SASTSNSLSAAQGKI
+442 AA
-457 LNELTFQKRNVIDD
+457 
-471 TVDWDTLKDIGC
+471 
-483 YKIQMSSWGDADTK
+483 
-497 HGPNSY
+497 
-503 SQSLYSFGL
+503 
-512 LLVFKATDSDGEKR
+512 
-526 TMQVYFPHQE
+526 
-536 NAGAFNII
+536 
-544 MTRMFNNSWW
+544 
-554 TNWHPIG
+554 
-561 SGTGWA
+561 
-567 EILNKPSS
+567 
-575 YPPSSHTHA
+575 SSHTHT
-584 ISDITDLKSSLD
+584 ISNVTNLQSSLD

-718 TGSVTGSGSFDG
+718 TGSVTGSGNFDG

-744 NSVADINSGAT
+744 NSVTDINSGAT

-777 GSELRAVNKSLFATT
+777 GNELRAVNKSLFATA

-803 GTMGGTAFITWA
+803 GTMGGTAFIEWA
-815 DSWNWSNNN
+815 DSGNWNNSN

-830 VNRGGLQW
+830 VNRGGLRW
-838 NGQSDYVKLFTQ
+838 NGQSDYVKFFAQ
-850 ETGQDNL
+850 ETAYDNL

-878 SETARITASGGFT
+878 SETARITSTGVFT
-891 GTFYGNASTATTAAK
+891 GTFSGNLSGKASTAGTADVANSVAWSNVSGKPGTFTPSSHTHTNIVSRGRKNPCASGTTGNNADAEVNVTGLSLTEAYNASTPTSFGNIINVIGANSGGAGQLF
-906 LGRDG
+906 LGWSGADSVTEHLYYRSHRDM
-911 NTGVPMTFNW
+911 NTG
-921 SGKNGQ
+921 G
-927 PTWLW
+927 W
-932 GGNDGSNMY
+932 GPWRTVAFTTDN
-941 IYNPSNFSVN
+941 V
-951 YAKSAGTS
+951 A
-959 SSCSG
+959 
-964 NASTA
+964 
-969 SKLATARNIALGGL
+969 
-983 SSGSANFDG
+983 SAN
-992 SGNVTINDWGYGVT
+992 T
-1006 KYVTRDSASAP
+1006 
-1017 YYRIAYCEVKGSYID
+1017 
-1032 KSVIFTIDSGCNGG
+1032 
-1046 GFGIVKVCLRSNN
+1046 L
-1059 TSTAGQTYCEVT
+1059 TS
-1071 WLVRQGFSA
+1071 
-1080 DQLLTKVNSPAGT
+1080 
-1093 STVQY
+1093 
-1098 ADLYFKATGT
+1098 
-1108 YNGITVKS
+1108 
-1116 LSSTSQRDTVERA
+1116 
-1129 WTFTNP
+1129 
-1135 GSENCRAQPNIRAY
+1135 
-1149 TATYTGYDAGTTQFA
+1149 
-1164 NKLQTARTIF
+1164 
-1174 GHSFDGTGDI
+1174 
-1184 GGKGWFYGHKTDAGG
+1184 
-1199 RFCNSAIE
+1199 
-1207 IRENDL
+1207 
-1213 VDNSQSDFVYAPSI
+1213 
-1227 GFHWSNRVAGFMALH
+1227 
-1242 TDGNFYF
+1242 
-1249 RKQNGN
+1249 
-1255 DRATIDANL
+1255 
-1264 NGNASTASYASS
+1264 
-1276 AGNSTKWNGYELDLA
+1276 
-1291 TNNTTD
+1291 
-1297 TWLLVANNGK
+1297 
-1307 IQHRL
+1307 
-1312 STSFATAGHT
+1312 
-1322 HNYAGS
+1322 
-1328 SSVGGAATSANK
+1328 
-1340 LNTNAGSATQ
+1340 NAGSATQ
-1350 PIYFSNGVP
+1350 PIYFSGGKP
-1359 VACSYALKSTVNNG
+1359 VACSYSL
-1373 TTSRLAYYSG
+1373 
-1383 ANTISQISNVGYYS
+1383 
-1397 TKNSKGSIRTVLRVW
+1397 SK
-1412 GPTYGNDKNT
+1412 
-1422 MMSNATGPLSWGDGG
+1422 
-1437 PQIQF
+1437 
-1442 STGESEAQDGS
+1442 
-1453 LIYTDH
+1453 
-1459 DSAGEGASFHF
+1459 
-1470 VTNQSEWSVHSKRF
+1470 
-1484 QAKSGITIGQS
+1484 
-1495 LPDKNYNLCV
+1495 
-1505 IGNSYMSSHLN
+1505 
-1516 MGKDAQIKFT
+1516 
-1526 SHGISY
+1526 
-1532 ISDGNSDAVSSVGGA
+1532 
-1547 LNNLVISSWNGISF
+1547 
-1561 TTSCSGQTYSGKTA
+1561 
-1575 VGIDCRQGI
+1575 
-1584 LRAARVD
+1584 
-1591 AGSFNGY
+1591 
-1598 TINASVP
+1598 SVP
-1605 SGAKFTDTNTWR
+1605 SNAVFTDTNTWR

-1630 SLSAAQGKRLKNL
+1630 SLSAAQGKRLKEL
-1643 IDEKTD
+1643 VDEKTD

-1695 NDTIHIGTPANMFGD
+1695 NNTIHIGTSANMFGD
-1710 IYLAGGITSLGV
+1710 ICLAGGITSLGV
-1722 YNVTTTTNLPVSVTS
+1722 YNVTTTTNIPVSVTS
-1737 QGYIRRYKSGSS
+1737 QGYLRRYKSGSS

-1806 PMAVEYDEDGLP
+1806 PMAVEYDENGLP

>member
-137 ADTKPSYSKSEVGLG
+137 ADTKPVYTKSEVGLG

-190 STHNHNIESLTNFN
+190 SAHNHNIENLTNFN

-273 GDYDM
+273 GDYDL
-278 TSSTYACKVTHSVA
+278 TSPTYAYKVTHSIA
-292 STIMKTGRPPED
+292 SSIMKTGKPPEE
-304 SSVLTFGWDTYAGWG
+304 SHILTFGWDSFTGWG
-319 AQLAIGSQKGNHLY
+319 AQLAIGSEKGNHLY

-354 DSNWRTILDSGNY
+354 DSDWRTILDSGNY

-388 SASKLTTNAGSST
+388 SASKLTSNAGSAT
-401 QPIYFSNGVPVSC
+401 QPIYFSGGKPVACS
-414 VYTLGKSVPS
+414 YSLSKSVPS

-434 RPVENSLT
+434 RGCQNNLT
-442 SASTSNSLSAAQGKI
+442 STATDQSLSAAQGKW
-457 LNELTFQKRNVIDD
+457 LNENKLNAINANGYWGMATPSGNSG
-471 TVDWDTLKDIGC
+471 DWI
-483 YKIQMSSWGDADTK
+483 
-497 HGPNSY
+497 
-503 SQSLYSFGL
+503 
-512 LLVFKATDSDGEKR
+512 R
-526 TMQVYFPHQE
+526 TTS
-536 NAGAFNII
+536 AGII
-544 MTRMFNNSWW
+544 PYQPGGIN
-554 TNWHPIG
+554 
-561 SGTGWA
+561 
-567 EILNKPSS
+567 
-575 YPPSSHTHA
+575 SSH
-584 ISDITDLKSSLD
+584 
-596 SKLSLSGG
+596 
-604 TITGQI
+604 
-610 KRNAGGN
+610 
-617 WIADRDYAA
+617 
-626 VFNTLGGGNGY
+626 
-637 QPVVG
+637 
-642 QKTATGSWTV
+642 
-652 GNLGNNE
+652 
-659 SLVFNYCTDANYKTG
+659 C
-674 NNTSE
+674 
-679 PIYLPAQAGTIITS
+679 
-693 ATIGGQSVNYANSA
+693 
-707 GKLSTSRTISL
+707 
-718 TGSVTGSGSFDG
+718 
-730 SGNLTISTATSHTH
+730 
-744 NSVADINSGAT
+744 
-755 TTFAYSK
+755 
-762 AGMGYGDFTW
+762 
-772 LAAWN
+772 
-777 GSELRAVNKSLFATT
+777 
-792 GHTHSYLPLSG
+792 
-803 GTMGGTAFITWA
+803 
-815 DSWNWSNNN
+815 
-824 KNVTFP
+824 
-830 VNRGGLQW
+830 GL
-838 NGQSDYVKLFTQ
+838 
-850 ETGQDNL
+850 
-857 ELVLQFGDD
+857 
-866 NSNGLSIRNNVG
+866 
-878 SETARITASGGFT
+878 
-891 GTFYGNASTATTAAK
+891 
-906 LGRDG
+906 
-911 NTGVPMTFNW
+911 
-921 SGKNGQ
+921 
-927 PTWLW
+927 
-932 GGNDGSNMY
+932 
-941 IYNPSNFSVN
+941 
-951 YAKSAGTS
+951 GTS
-959 SSCSG
+959 SWYFNSAYITTVYGNLSG

-1135 GSENCRAQPNIRAY
+1135 GSESCRAQPNIRTY
-1149 TATYTGYDAGTTQFA
+1149 TATYTGCDAG
-1164 NKLQTARTIF
+1164 
-1174 GHSFDGTGDI
+1174 
-1184 GGKGWFYGHKTDAGG
+1184 
-1199 RFCNSAIE
+1199 
-1207 IRENDL
+1207 
-1213 VDNSQSDFVYAPSI
+1213 
-1227 GFHWSNRVAGFMALH
+1227 
-1242 TDGNFYF
+1242 
-1249 RKQNGN
+1249 
-1255 DRATIDANL
+1255 
-1264 NGNASTASYASS
+1264 TASYANS
-1276 AGNSTKWNGYELDLA
+1276 AGNATQWNGRTLDIGTEA
-1291 TNNTTD
+1291 GSD
-1297 TWLLVANNGK
+1297 AGWLLIDNGG
-1307 IQHRL
+1307 IVRHR
-1312 STSFATAGHT
+1312 SASYFATAGHT
-1322 HNYAGS
+1322 HNY
-1328 SSVGGAATSANK
+1328 
-1340 LNTNAGSATQ
+1340 L
-1350 PIYFSNGVP
+1350 
-1359 VACSYALKSTVNNG
+1359 
-1373 TTSRLAYYSG
+1373 
-1383 ANTISQISNVGYYS
+1383 
-1397 TKNSKGSIRTVLRVW
+1397 
-1412 GPTYGNDKNT
+1412 
-1422 MMSNATGPLSWGDGG
+1422 PLSGG
-1437 PQIQF
+1437 TM
-1442 STGESEAQDGS
+1442 TGN
-1453 LIYTDH
+1453 INYTTH
-1459 DSAGEGASFHF
+1459 
-1470 VTNQSEWSVHSKRF
+1470 
-1484 QAKSGITIGQS
+1484 
-1495 LPDKNYNLCV
+1495 
-1505 IGNSYMSSHLN
+1505 GNSYIGN
-1516 MGKDAQIKFT
+1516 GQQDNAEGPGGK
-1526 SHGISY
+1526 
-1532 ISDGNSDAVSSVGGA
+1532 
-1547 LNNLVISSWNGISF
+1547 LNNLVIGSWWGVSF

-1575 VGIDCRQGI
+1575 VGIDCREGI
-1584 LRAARVD
+1584 IKAARVN
-1591 AGSFNGY
+1591 ANSFNGY

-1617 GIQNNLSSDSTTD
+1617 GIQNNLSSDSTSD

-1695 NDTIHIGTPANMFGD
+1695 NNTIHIGTPANMFGD
-1710 IYLAGGITSLGV
+1710 ICLAGGITSLGV

-1781 QPANGKEHAAVN
+1781 QPANGKEHAAIN

-1851 KEKISEIDNLKKS
+1851 KEKISEIDKLKKS
-1864 LDELRVLITNK
+1864 LDELRELITNK

>member
-137 ADTKPSYSKSEVGLG
+137 ADTKPTYTKSEIGLG

-190 STHNHNIESLTNFN
+190 SAHNHNIESLTNFD

-414 VYTLGKSVPS
+414 AYTLGKSVPS

-483 YKIQMSSWGDADTK
+483 YKIQMTSWGDANTK

-659 SLVFNYCTDANYKTG
+659 SLVFNYCTDANYKAN
-674 NNTSE
+674 NNTSNVV
-679 PIYLPAQAGTIITS
+679 YLPAQSGTIITS

-718 TGSVTGSGSFDG
+718 TGSVTGSGNFDG

-744 NSVADINSGAT
+744 NSVTDINSGAT

-777 GSELRAVNKSLFATT
+777 GNELRAVNKSLFATA

-803 GTMGGTAFITWA
+803 GTMEGTAFIGWA
-815 DSWNWSNNN
+815 DSGNWNNNNN

-838 NGQSDYVKLFTQ
+838 YGQSDYVKFFAQ
-850 ETGQDNL
+850 ETAYDNL

-891 GTFYGNASTATTAAK
+891 GTFYGNLSGKASTAGTADVANSVAWSNVSGKPGTFTPSSHTHTNIVSRGLKNPCASGTTANDPHTEINVAGLSLTEAYNASTPTTFGNIINVIGAGAGGAGQLF
-906 LGRDG
+906 LG
-911 NTGVPMTFNW
+911 W
-921 SGKNGQ
+921 SGADSVTEHLYYRSHRDTHTGGWGPWKTIAFTTDNVASANTLTSNAGSATQ
-927 PTWLW
+927 PIYFS
-932 GGNDGSNMY
+932 GGKPVACSY
-941 IYNPSNFSVN
+941 SLSKSVPSNAVFTDTNTWRGCQNNLTST
-951 YAKSAGTS
+951 ATDQSLSAAQGKWLNENKLNAINANGYWGMATPSGNSGDWIRTTSAGIIPYQPGGINSSHCGLGTS
-959 SSCSG
+959 SWYFNYAYITTVYGNLSG

-1017 YYRIAYCEVKGSYID
+1017 YYRIAYCEVKGSWID
-1032 KSVIFTIDSGCNGG
+1032 KSIIFTIDSGCNGG
-1046 GFGIVKVCLRSNN
+1046 GFGIVKACLRSDN
-1059 TSTAGQTYCEVT
+1059 TTTANQTYCEVI

-1080 DQLLTKVNSPAGT
+1080 DQLLIKVNSPAGT

-1098 ADLYFKATGT
+1098 ADLYFKATDT

-1135 GSENCRAQPNIRAY
+1135 GSESCRAQPNIRTY
-1149 TATYTGYDAGTTQFA
+1149 TATYTGCDAG
-1164 NKLQTARTIF
+1164 
-1174 GHSFDGTGDI
+1174 
-1184 GGKGWFYGHKTDAGG
+1184 
-1199 RFCNSAIE
+1199 
-1207 IRENDL
+1207 
-1213 VDNSQSDFVYAPSI
+1213 
-1227 GFHWSNRVAGFMALH
+1227 
-1242 TDGNFYF
+1242 
-1249 RKQNGN
+1249 
-1255 DRATIDANL
+1255 
-1264 NGNASTASYASS
+1264 TASYANS
-1276 AGNSTKWNGYELDLA
+1276 AGNATQWNGRTLDIGTEA
-1291 TNNTTD
+1291 GSD
-1297 TWLLVANNGK
+1297 AGWLLIDNGG
-1307 IQHRL
+1307 IVRHR
-1312 STSFATAGHT
+1312 SASYFATAGHT

-1328 SSVGGAATSANK
+1328 SSAGGSANWANGASYANYAIKTQRNPAEDKTTDGLFMFQYDSNTTFNPDNGWWSLIRTQHPGYSNGYWQEIALSFHDDRLMFRRNVNGSKTAWKQVAWTDHTHNYAGSGSAGGSANSAVK
-1340 LNTNAGSATQ
+1340 LDSSAGSATQ
-1350 PIYFSNGVP
+1350 PIYFSGGKP
-1359 VACSYALKSTVNNG
+1359 TACS
-1373 TTSRLAYYSG
+1373 
-1383 ANTISQISNVGYYS
+1383 
-1397 TKNSKGSIRTVLRVW
+1397 
-1412 GPTYGNDKNT
+1412 
-1422 MMSNATGPLSWGDGG
+1422 
-1437 PQIQF
+1437 
-1442 STGESEAQDGS
+1442 
-1453 LIYTDH
+1453 
-1459 DSAGEGASFHF
+1459 
-1470 VTNQSEWSVHSKRF
+1470 
-1484 QAKSGITIGQS
+1484 
-1495 LPDKNYNLCV
+1495 
-1505 IGNSYMSSHLN
+1505 
-1516 MGKDAQIKFT
+1516 
-1526 SHGISY
+1526 
-1532 ISDGNSDAVSSVGGA
+1532 
-1547 LNNLVISSWNGISF
+1547 
-1561 TTSCSGQTYSGKTA
+1561 
-1575 VGIDCRQGI
+1575 
-1584 LRAARVD
+1584 
-1591 AGSFNGY
+1591 Y

-1630 SLSAAQGKRLKNL
+1630 SLSAAQGKKLKNL

-1659 SSSSMDSNGS
+1659 SSSSMDSNAS

-1682 YSKTTGVSTYANR
+1682 YSKSTGVSTYANR
-1695 NDTIHIGTPANMFGD
+1695 NNTIHIGTSSNMFGD
-1710 IYLAGGITSLGV
+1710 ICLAGGITSLGV

-1737 QGYIRRYKSGSS
+1737 QGYVRRYKSGSS

-1781 QPANGKEHAAVN
+1781 QPANGKEHAAID

-1806 PMAVEYDEDGLP
+1806 PMAVEYDENGLP

-1831 EIVKHQQAEISSLKA
+1831 EIVKHQQSEISSLKA

-1851 KEKISEIDNLKKS
+1851 KEKISEIDELKKS
-1864 LDELRVLITNK
+1864 LDELRELITNK